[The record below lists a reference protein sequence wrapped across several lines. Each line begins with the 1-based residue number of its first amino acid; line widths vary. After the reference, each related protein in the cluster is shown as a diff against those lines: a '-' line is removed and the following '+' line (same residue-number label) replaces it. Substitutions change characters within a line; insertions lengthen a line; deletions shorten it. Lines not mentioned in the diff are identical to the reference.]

1 MKQVRVFVA
10 NSSDVNI
17 DIRDANVQ
25 SILKTGNR
33 VAFFYEDRIFYA
45 THANQTE
52 WYSFTSEER
61 GTGHAVPTDQ
71 NVLNANLITSNKGDQ
86 VEPFTISKVAKS
98 STDGDRWIEFVIAD
112 NAFKH
117 EKLTED
123 SHVDTNLAYAYVHN
137 ADAGETVS
145 DMYTDTNADKE
156 DFQNVL
162 AMIFRQP
169 LTSVNH
175 NTDGISKTLTSNDL
189 VRRYEE
195 NNLVNY
201 AIHTDRMVLAEG
213 ETTVAFE
220 NIPAGQYKFPI
231 AKIVH
236 ATASNIAAVQQIVVS
251 AFKSSSVYY
260 IAKAFVT
267 PAGMNIIN
275 EVREGCVDR
284 DVSISV
290 ETGNGISTIYMNI
303 TFSSTYTENV
313 WTCNAN
319 VKGLEHTRFPRL
331 LANKFHGAVGTS
343 YDCFNNP
350 VILNEYTAANADKY
364 QERYDSKLM
373 YSVGYPYAIRI
384 NIKPNRSYTA
394 YTPDFTKTAEK
405 TYSLSIDGVEYS
417 RYMSVS
423 ADTKSLIYDA
433 AYEKPSGLLLFSF
446 TDVYDKREYKANYK
460 IEDLLDPNSV
470 VYEVKNVEGRMFNVL
485 DIDVTVSRGRA
496 NLSSVDGIS
505 FVAYAVL
512 PSVLKEFQKFNA
524 TGFDL
529 DSSLVSPASSTG
541 TATKERT
548 YNNNASSF
556 LGSAIQGSDNSRW
569 ATFDK
574 NAINTYCSGDN
585 RSGGINGDSVF
596 SICSM
601 PYITIPREFKQQY
614 TEATALVTNKLSIDN
629 GFTLESVNET
639 IKNVTGNR
647 VSITTSEYDSL
658 DKTSAKTL
666 TDALGPVVAKKML
679 DQWNGEIVTGELY
692 YFNTDHPY
700 FSAGNEARTKQDT
713 WTFTGFQSDIPNLII
728 NKGREIYNIIFTIY
742 RNAKR
747 DEAMDISIDDITTAN
762 ISLTTGGINTSLKCP
777 VSLTRHFKGKDY
789 TYRLVT
795 QRDVSARVLI
805 EHASA
810 FNGVSADNND
820 TLKNNKQGI
829 FSFLYKIEPDEGK
842 TVSDYPTDDF
852 LLGEDDYPSSK
863 YDPKRQSCGYWLMC
877 NPLLHTT
884 NGTPTD
890 FASGYQEY
898 HADTHIIKKNNTY
911 YYAAPYFIDSC
922 NASSY
927 ESLPD
932 AFKKSAKEI
941 GMPLFSIVF
950 FDVKAINP
958 LSMNLRMFIQKTI
971 KNYVESYLL
980 DHPEATISNVPG
992 ISADNESITLNCKTA
1007 ETSVLTTLQHM
1018 MTRMNNNCI
1027 IKCVYTDTDT
1037 VTNIQNFW
1045 PIGIANSGRY
1055 VKYGVYNYNISSE
1068 VDDWEFE
1075 FITD

>member
-52 WYSFTSEER
+52 WYSFTSKER
-61 GTGHAVPTDQ
+61 SNGYTVPTDQ

-86 VEPFTISKVAKS
+86 VEPFTISKVVKS
-98 STDGDRWIEFVIAD
+98 SADGDRWIEFVIAD

-145 DMYTDTNADKE
+145 DMYIDTNADKE

-201 AIHTDRMVLAEG
+201 AIHTDRMVLVEG
-213 ETTVAFE
+213 KTTVAFE

-236 ATASNIAAVQQIVVS
+236 ATASNIAAVQQIVAS
-251 AFKSSSVYY
+251 AFKSNSVYY

-290 ETGNGISTIYMNI
+290 ENGNGISTIYMNI
-303 TFSSTYTENV
+303 TFGSTYTENV

-364 QERYDSKLM
+364 QERYGSKLM

-384 NIKPNRSYTA
+384 NIKPNPSYTA
-394 YTPDFTKTAEK
+394 YTPDFIKTAEK
-405 TYSLSIDGVEYS
+405 MYSLSIDGVEYS
-417 RYMSVS
+417 GYMSVS
-423 ADTKSLIYDA
+423 ADTKSLIYNA

-460 IEDLLDPNSV
+460 LEDLLDTKGA
-470 VYEVKNVEGRMFNVL
+470 VYEVKNVEGKMFNVL

-512 PSVLKEFQKFNA
+512 PSVSKEFQEFNA

-529 DSSLVSPASSTG
+529 DSSLVSPADSAV

-556 LGSAIQGSDNSRW
+556 LGSAIQGSGNSRW
-569 ATFDK
+569 AKFDK

-585 RSGGINGDSVF
+585 RSGGDSGSSDAF
-596 SICSM
+596 SICSI
-601 PYITIPREFKQQY
+601 PYITIPQEFKQQY
-614 TEATALVTNKLSIDN
+614 TAAKRLVTDKLIIDN
-629 GFTLESVNET
+629 EFTLKSVNKT
-639 IKNVTGNR
+639 IKEVTGNR
-647 VSITTSEYDSL
+647 VSITDSEYESL
-658 DKTSAKTL
+658 NKTSAETL
-666 TDALGPVVAKKML
+666 KDELGPFVAKKML

-692 YFNTDHPY
+692 YFNTGHPY
-700 FSAGNEARTKQDT
+700 FSAGNEARTKQGA
-713 WTFTGFQSDIPNLII
+713 WTFTGYQYDIPRLII
-728 NKGREIYNIIFTIY
+728 EGGREIYNIIFTVY

-747 DEAMDISIDDITTAN
+747 DEAMDISIDDITTKN
-762 ISLTTGGINTSLKCP
+762 ITLTTGDINTSLKCP
-777 VSLTRHFKGKDY
+777 VSLTRHFEGKDY

-820 TLKNNKQGI
+820 TLKDNKQGI

-842 TVSDYPTDDF
+842 TIDDYPTDDF
-852 LLGEDDYPSSK
+852 LLGEADYPLSK
-863 YDPKRQSCGYWLMC
+863 YDPKRQSRGYWLMC

-884 NGTPTD
+884 DGTPTD
-890 FASGYQEY
+890 FASGFQEY
-898 HADTHIIKKNNTY
+898 HADTHIIKKNGTY

-922 NASSY
+922 DASSY
-927 ESLPD
+927 ESLPG
-932 AFKKSAKEI
+932 AFKESAKEI

-971 KNYVESYLL
+971 KNYVDSYLL
-980 DHPEATISNVPG
+980 DHHEASSISNVPG
-992 ISADNESITLNCKTA
+992 ITVSSGFITLDCKTA

-1018 MTRMNNNCI
+1018 MTKMKNTCK
-1027 IKCVYTDTDT
+1027 IKCAYNDK
-1037 VTNIQNFW
+1037 VTHKQDFW
-1045 PIGIANSGRY
+1045 PISISNSGTY
-1055 VKYGVYNYNISSE
+1055 VKYGVYNYNSSPE

>member
-52 WYSFTSEER
+52 WYSFTSKER
-61 GTGHAVPTDQ
+61 GTGYAAPTDQ

-162 AMIFRQP
+162 AMIFRQS

-201 AIHTDRMVLAEG
+201 AIHTDRMVLVEG
-213 ETTVAFE
+213 KTTVAFE

-236 ATASNIAAVQQIVVS
+236 ATASNIAAVQQIVAS
-251 AFKSSSVYY
+251 AFKSNSVYY

-290 ETGNGISTIYMNI
+290 ENGNGISTIYMNI
-303 TFSSTYTENV
+303 TFGSTYTENV

-319 VKGLEHTRFPRL
+319 VRGLEHTRFPRL

-364 QERYDSKLM
+364 QERYGSKLM
-373 YSVGYPYAIRI
+373 YSAGCPYAIRI
-384 NIKPNRSYTA
+384 NIKPTPSYTA
-394 YTPDFTKTAEK
+394 YTPDFTKTTEK

-446 TDVYDKREYKANYK
+446 TDIYDKREYKANYK
-460 IEDLLDPNSV
+460 LEDLLDPSV
-470 VYEVKNVEGRMFNVL
+470 VYEVKNVEGKMFNVL

-512 PSVLKEFQKFNA
+512 PSVKNVFQKFNA

-529 DSSLVSPASSTG
+529 DSVLVSPTDGTG
-541 TATKERT
+541 TAATTRT
-548 YNNNASSF
+548 YSENASSF
-556 LGSAIQGSDNSRW
+556 LGSAVMGSNNSSW
-569 ATFDK
+569 ARFDK
-574 NAINTYCSGDN
+574 DAINTYCSGDN
-585 RSGGINGDSVF
+585 RSGGSNGDAVF
-596 SICSM
+596 AICSI
-601 PYITIPREFKQQY
+601 PYITIPQEFKQQY
-614 TEATALVTNKLSIDN
+614 TGAASSITNNLSISN
-629 GFTLESVNET
+629 EFTFDSVNEAIKT
-639 IKNVTGNR
+639 ITGNR
-647 VSITTSEYDSL
+647 VSITTSEYESL
-658 DKTSAKTL
+658 DKTSAETL
-666 TDALGPVVAKKML
+666 KNALGPVVAKKML
-679 DQWNGEIVTGELY
+679 DQWNCEIVTGELY
-692 YFNTDHPY
+692 YFNTGHPY
-700 FSAGNEARTKQDT
+700 FSTDDGARTKQDT
-713 WTFTGFQSDIPNLII
+713 WTFTGFRSDIPQKII
-728 NKGREIYNIIFTIY
+728 NNGREIYNIIFTVY

-747 DEAMDISIDDITTAN
+747 DEAMGISIGDITTAN

-777 VSLTRHFKGKDY
+777 VSLTRHFEGKEY

-810 FNGVSADNND
+810 FNGVSVDDNS
-820 TLKNNKQGI
+820 LKYNKQGI

-842 TVSDYPTDDF
+842 TISDYPAGDF
-852 LLGEDDYPSSK
+852 LLGEDDYPLSK

-884 NGTPTD
+884 DGTPTD
-890 FASGYQEY
+890 FASGFQEY
-898 HADTHIIKKNNTY
+898 HADTHIIKKNDTY
-911 YYAAPYFIDSC
+911 YYATPYFIDSYET
-922 NASSY
+922 SSY

-932 AFKKSAKEI
+932 TFKESAKEI

-971 KNYVESYLL
+971 KNYVESYLS
-980 DHPEATISNVPG
+980 DHPEAKISNVPG
-992 ISADNESITLNCKTA
+992 IEVSNGSIILKCDTA
-1007 ETSVLTTLQHM
+1007 ARSVLTTLQRM
-1018 MTRMNNNCI
+1018 MTRMSTSCKI
-1027 IKCVYTDTDT
+1027 RCAYSDKDED
-1037 VTNIQNFW
+1037 TNIQNFW
-1045 PIGIANSGRY
+1045 PISIIDSGTY
-1055 VKYGVYNYNISSE
+1055 VKYGVYNYNSSPE

>member
-17 DIRDANVQ
+17 DIKDANVQ

-52 WYSFTSEER
+52 WYSFISEER
-61 GTGHAVPTDQ
+61 GTRQAAPTEQ

-86 VEPFTISKVAKS
+86 VEPFTISKAVKS
-98 STDGDRWIEFVIAD
+98 SVDGDRWIEFVIAD

-123 SHVDTNLAYAYVHN
+123 SHVDTNLVYAYVHN
-137 ADAGETVS
+137 ADAGETLS
-145 DMYTDTNADKE
+145 DMYIDTNADKE

-162 AMIFRQP
+162 AMIFRQS

-201 AIHTDRMVLAEG
+201 AIHTDRMVLVEG
-213 ETTVAFE
+213 ETTVVFE

-236 ATASNIAAVQQIVVS
+236 TTASNIAAVQQIVAS

-275 EVREGCVDR
+275 EVREGCTDR

-303 TFSSTYTENV
+303 TFGSTYTENI

-319 VKGLEHTRFPRL
+319 VKGLEHARFPRL
-331 LANKFHGAVGTS
+331 LANKFHGVVGTS

-364 QERYDSKLM
+364 QERYGSKLM
-373 YSVGYPYAIRI
+373 YSAGCPYAIRI
-384 NIKPNRSYTA
+384 NIKPNPSYTA

-405 TYSLSIDGVEYS
+405 AYSLSIDGVEYS
-417 RYMSVS
+417 GYMSVS
-423 ADTKSLIYDA
+423 TDTKSLIYNA

-460 IEDLLDPNSV
+460 LEDLLDPKGA
-470 VYEVKNVEGRMFNVL
+470 VYEVKNVEGKMFNVL

-496 NLSSVDGIS
+496 NLNSIDGIS

-512 PSVLKEFQKFNA
+512 PSVMEEFKKFNA

-529 DSSLVSPASSTG
+529 DSNLVSPTDRTG
-541 TATKERT
+541 TSTKIRT
-548 YNNNASSF
+548 FNHNASSF
-556 LGSAIQGSDNSRW
+556 LGSALNGFDNNSW
-569 ATFDK
+569 VNFVK

-585 RSGGINGDSVF
+585 RSGDMF
-596 SICSM
+596 AICSM
-601 PYITIPREFKQQY
+601 PYITIPQEFKQQC
-614 TEATALVTNKLSIDN
+614 TRAAALVTNKLSIGD
-629 GFTLESVNET
+629 GFSFDSVNEA

-647 VSITTSEYDSL
+647 ASITIDEYESL
-658 DKTSAKTL
+658 NKTDANTL
-666 TDALGPVVAKKML
+666 KEALGPVVAKKML
-679 DQWNGEIVTGELY
+679 DQWNCEIVTGELY
-692 YFNTDHPY
+692 YFNTSHPY
-700 FSAGNEARTKQDT
+700 FSADNGARTKQDT
-713 WTFTGFQSDIPNLII
+713 WTFTGYRDDIPQLII
-728 NKGREIYNIIFTIY
+728 NEGREIYNIIFTIY

-747 DEAMDISIDDITTAN
+747 DDDMDISKDDITTGT
-762 ISLTTGGINTSLKCP
+762 ISLTIGGVTVTPKCP
-777 VSLTRHFKGKDY
+777 VSLTRHFEGKDY
-789 TYRLVT
+789 TYKLVT

-810 FNGVSADNND
+810 FNGVSADNDD
-820 TLKNNKQGI
+820 TLKNNKQGL

-842 TVSDYPTDDF
+842 TIGDYPAGDF
-852 LLGEDDYPSSK
+852 LLGEDDYPLSK

-877 NPLLHTT
+877 NPVLHTT
-884 NGTPTD
+884 NGEPHD
-890 FASGYQEY
+890 FKLGFQEY
-898 HADTHIIKKNNTY
+898 HADTHIIKKNNNY
-911 YYAAPYFIDSC
+911 YYATPYFIDSC
-922 NASSY
+922 SASSY

-932 AFKKSAKEI
+932 IFKESAKEM

-971 KNYVESYLL
+971 KNYVDSYLS
-980 DHPEATISNVPG
+980 DHPEARISNVPG
-992 ISADNESITLNCKTA
+992 ISVSDGFITLSCGAANT
-1007 ETSVLTTLQHM
+1007 VLTTLQRILTHAS
-1018 MTRMNNNCI
+1018 NNCI
-1027 IKCVYTDTDT
+1027 IRCAYKDN
-1037 VTNIQNFW
+1037 VTNKQDFW
-1045 PIGIANSGRY
+1045 PIGIDNSGTY
-1055 VKYGVYNYNISSE
+1055 VKYGVYNYNSSPE

>member
-52 WYSFTSEER
+52 WYSFTSGER
-61 GTGHAVPTDQ
+61 GTGRAAPTDQ
-71 NVLNANLITSNKGDQ
+71 KILNANLITSNKGDQ
-86 VEPFTISKVAKS
+86 VEPFTISKAVKS

-201 AIHTDRMVLAEG
+201 AIHTDRMVLVEG
-213 ETTVAFE
+213 KTTVAFE

-236 ATASNIAAVQQIVVS
+236 ATASNIAAVQQIVAS
-251 AFKSSSVYY
+251 AFKSNRVYY
-260 IAKAFVT
+260 IARAFVT

-303 TFSSTYTENV
+303 TFGSTYTENV

-319 VKGLEHTRFPRL
+319 VRGLEHTRFPRL

-384 NIKPNRSYTA
+384 NIKPSPSYTA

-460 IEDLLDPNSV
+460 LEDLLDPKGA
-470 VYEVKNVEGRMFNVL
+470 VYEVKNVEGKMFNVL
-485 DIDVTVSRGRA
+485 DIDVTVSRGHA

-512 PSVLKEFQKFNA
+512 PSVSKVFQKFNA

-529 DSSLVSPASSTG
+529 DSSLVSPTNSAG
-541 TATKERT
+541 TTTTTRT
-548 YNNNASSF
+548 YSDNVSSF
-556 LGSAIQGSDNSRW
+556 LGSAIQGYGNSRW
-569 ATFDK
+569 AIFDK

-585 RSGGINGDSVF
+585 RSGGGSSGSSDVF

-614 TEATALVTNKLSIDN
+614 TEATALVTNNLSIDS

-647 VSITTSEYDSL
+647 VSITASEYESL

-666 TDALGPVVAKKML
+666 KDALGPVVAKKML

-692 YFNTDHPY
+692 YFNTGHPY
-700 FSAGNEARTKQDT
+700 FSADNEARTKQDT
-713 WTFTGFQSDIPNLII
+713 WTFTGYRYDIPYLII
-728 NKGREIYNIIFTIY
+728 NDGREIYNIIFTVY

-747 DEAMDISIDDITTAN
+747 DEAMDISIGDITIAN
-762 ISLTTGGINTSLKCP
+762 ISLTTGGMNTSLKCP
-777 VSLTRHFKGKDY
+777 VSLTRHFEGKDY

-810 FNGVSADNND
+810 FNGVSTDNN

-842 TVSDYPTDDF
+842 TISDYPAGDF
-852 LLGEDDYPSSK
+852 LLGEDDYPLSK

-884 NGTPTD
+884 DGTPTD
-890 FASGYQEY
+890 FASGFQEY
-898 HADTHIIKKNNTY
+898 HADTHIIKKNDTY

-922 NASSY
+922 DASSY

-932 AFKKSAKEI
+932 TFKESAKEI

-992 ISADNESITLNCKTA
+992 IVVNSEFITLNCKTA

-1018 MTRMNNNCI
+1018 MTKMNNDCT
-1027 IKCVYTDTDT
+1027 IKCAYNDT
-1037 VTNIQNFW
+1037 VTNKQDFW
-1045 PIGIANSGRY
+1045 PISITGSGMH
-1055 VKYGVYNYNISSE
+1055 VKYGVYNYNSSPE

>member
-52 WYSFTSEER
+52 WYSFISEGS
-61 GTGHAVPTDQ
+61 GTGQAAPTDQ

-86 VEPFTISKVAKS
+86 VEPFTISKAVKS
-98 STDGDRWIEFVIAD
+98 SADGDQWIEFVIAD

-137 ADAGETVS
+137 ADAGETLS
-145 DMYTDTNADKE
+145 DMYIDTNADKE

-175 NTDGISKTLTSNDL
+175 NTDGINKTLTSNDL

-201 AIHTDRMVLAEG
+201 AIHTDRMVLVEG
-213 ETTVAFE
+213 KTTVAFE

-236 ATASNIAAVQQIVVS
+236 ATASNIAAVQQIVTS
-251 AFKSSSVYY
+251 AFKSNSVYY

-275 EVREGCVDR
+275 EVRRGCEDR

-331 LANKFHGAVGTS
+331 LANKFHGVVGTS

-364 QERYDSKLM
+364 QERYGSKLM

-384 NIKPNRSYTA
+384 NIKPSPSYTA

-417 RYMSVS
+417 RYTSVS

-460 IEDLLDPNSV
+460 LEDLLDPSA
-470 VYEVKNVEGRMFNVL
+470 VYEVKNVEGKMFNVL

-512 PSVLKEFQKFNA
+512 PSVLKSFQMFNA

-529 DSSLVSPASSTG
+529 DSNLVSPTDSTG
-541 TATKERT
+541 TATTTRT
-548 YNNNASSF
+548 YPNNASSF
-556 LGSAIQGSDNSRW
+556 LGSAIQGSGNSRW
-569 ATFDK
+569 AKFDK

-585 RSGGINGDSVF
+585 RSGGGSSGSSDVF
-596 SICSM
+596 SICSI

-614 TEATALVTNKLSIDN
+614 TEAKNLVTNKLSIGN
-629 GFTLESVNET
+629 RFTLDSVNEA

-647 VSITTSEYDSL
+647 VSITDSEYESL

-666 TDALGPVVAKKML
+666 EDALGPVVAKKML
-679 DQWNGEIVTGELY
+679 DQWNGEIVTSELY
-692 YFNTDHPY
+692 YFNTSHPY
-700 FSAGNEARTKQDT
+700 FSAGNEARTKQDV
-713 WTFTGFQSDIPNLII
+713 WTFTGFQYDIPRLII
-728 NKGREIYNIIFTIY
+728 EDGREIYNIIFTVY

-747 DEAMDISIDDITTAN
+747 DEAMDISIGDITTDN

-777 VSLTRHFKGKDY
+777 VSLTRHFEGKDY

-810 FNGVSADNND
+810 FNGVSTDNN

-829 FSFLYKIEPDEGK
+829 FSFLYKIGPEEGK
-842 TVSDYPTDDF
+842 TVSDYPAGDF
-852 LLGEDDYPSSK
+852 LLGEDDYPLSK
-863 YDPKRQSCGYWLMC
+863 FDPKRQSCGYWLMC

-884 NGTPTD
+884 DGTPTD
-890 FASGYQEY
+890 FASGFQEY
-898 HADTHIIKKNNTY
+898 HADTHIIKKNDTY

-932 AFKKSAKEI
+932 TFKESAKEI

-971 KNYVESYLL
+971 KNYVESYLS
-980 DHPEATISNVPG
+980 DHPGAISNVPG
-992 ISADNESITLNCKTA
+992 IGVSNGSITLNCRTA
-1007 ETSVLTTLQHM
+1007 EPSVLTTLQRM
-1018 MTRMNNNCI
+1018 MTKMNTTCV
-1027 IKCVYTDTDT
+1027 IKCAYNDTDK
-1037 VTNIQNFW
+1037 QDFW
-1045 PIGIANSGRY
+1045 PIGITNSGGH
-1055 VKYGVYNYNISSE
+1055 VKYGVYNYNSSPE

>member
-61 GTGHAVPTDQ
+61 GTGRATPTDQ

-86 VEPFTISKVAKS
+86 VEPFTISKVVKS
-98 STDGDRWIEFVIAD
+98 STDGDQWIEFVIAD

-137 ADAGETVS
+137 ADAGETAS
-145 DMYTDTNADKE
+145 DMYTDTNIDKE

-175 NTDGISKTLTSNDL
+175 NIDGISKTLTSNDL

-201 AIHTDRMVLAEG
+201 AIHTDRMVLVEG
-213 ETTVAFE
+213 KTTVAFE
-220 NIPAGQYKFPI
+220 NIPAGQYKLPI

-236 ATASNIAAVQQIVVS
+236 ATASNIAAVQQIVAS
-251 AFKSSSVYY
+251 AFKSNSVYY

-275 EVREGCVDR
+275 EVREGCEDR

-303 TFSSTYTENV
+303 TFGSTYTENV

-319 VKGLEHTRFPRL
+319 VKGLEHTRFPKL
-331 LANKFHGAVGTS
+331 LANKFHGVVGTS

-384 NIKPNRSYTA
+384 NIKPNSSYTA

-446 TDVYDKREYKANYK
+446 TDVYDKREYKVNYK
-460 IEDLLDPNSV
+460 IDDLLDPKGA
-470 VYEVKNVEGRMFNVL
+470 VYEVKDVEGRMFNVL

-496 NLSSVDGIS
+496 NLGSVDGIS

-529 DSSLVSPASSTG
+529 DSNLVSPTNSTG
-541 TATKERT
+541 TATTTRT
-548 YNNNASSF
+548 YNKNASSF

-569 ATFDK
+569 AIFDK

-585 RSGGINGDSVF
+585 RSGGGSSGSSDVF

-601 PYITIPREFKQQY
+601 PYITIPREFAQQY
-614 TEATALVTNKLSIDN
+614 TRAAATLTNKLSISN

-639 IKNVTGNR
+639 IKKVTGNR
-647 VSITTSEYDSL
+647 VSITDDEFESL
-658 DKTSAKTL
+658 DKTSAKNL
-666 TDALGPVVAKKML
+666 KKALGPVVAKKML

-692 YFNTDHPY
+692 YFNTGHPY

-713 WTFTGFQSDIPNLII
+713 WTFTGYQHDIPRLII
-728 NKGREIYNIIFTIY
+728 NDGREIYNIIFTVY

-747 DEAMDISIDDITTAN
+747 DETMNISIVDITTAN
-762 ISLTTGGINTSLKCP
+762 ISLTTGGIGTSLKCP

-789 TYRLVT
+789 IYRLVT

-810 FNGVSADNND
+810 FNGISTDNN

-842 TVSDYPTDDF
+842 TIKDYPEDDF
-852 LLGEDDYPSSK
+852 LLGEDDYPLSK

-884 NGTPTD
+884 DGTPTN
-890 FASGYQEY
+890 FASGFQEY
-898 HADTHIIKKNNTY
+898 YADTHIIKKNDTY

-932 AFKKSAKEI
+932 TFKESAKEI

-971 KNYVESYLL
+971 KSYVESYLS
-980 DHPEATISNVPG
+980 DHPGTTISNVPG
-992 ISADNESITLNCKTA
+992 IAVGIESITLNCETA
-1007 ETSVLTTLQHM
+1007 ETPVLTTLRHM
-1018 MTRMNNNCI
+1018 MTNMNDDCI
-1027 IKCVYTDTDT
+1027 IKCAYNNN
-1037 VTNIQNFW
+1037 VTNEQNFW
-1045 PIGIANSGRY
+1045 PIGIINSGSH
-1055 VKYGVYNYNISSE
+1055 VKYGVYNYNSSPE

>member
-52 WYSFTSEER
+52 WYSFISEGS
-61 GTGHAVPTDQ
+61 GTGQAAPTDQ

-86 VEPFTISKVAKS
+86 VEPFTISKAVKS
-98 STDGDRWIEFVIAD
+98 SADGDQWIEFVIAD

-137 ADAGETVS
+137 ADAGETLS
-145 DMYTDTNADKE
+145 DMYIDTNADKE

-175 NTDGISKTLTSNDL
+175 NTDGINKTLTSNDL

-201 AIHTDRMVLAEG
+201 AIHTDRMVLVEG
-213 ETTVAFE
+213 KTTVAFE

-236 ATASNIAAVQQIVVS
+236 ATASNIAAVQQIVTS
-251 AFKSSSVYY
+251 AFKSNSVYY

-275 EVREGCVDR
+275 EVRRGCEDR

-331 LANKFHGAVGTS
+331 LANKFHGVVGTS

-364 QERYDSKLM
+364 QERYGSKLM

-384 NIKPNRSYTA
+384 NIKPNPSYTA

-417 RYMSVS
+417 RYTSVS

-460 IEDLLDPNSV
+460 LEDLLDPST
-470 VYEVKNVEGRMFNVL
+470 VYEVKNVEGKMFNVL

-512 PSVLKEFQKFNA
+512 PSVLKSFQMFNA

-529 DSSLVSPASSTG
+529 DSNLVSPTDSTG
-541 TATKERT
+541 TATTTRT
-548 YNNNASSF
+548 YPNNASSF
-556 LGSAIQGSDNSRW
+556 LGSAIQGSGNSRW
-569 ATFDK
+569 AKFDK

-585 RSGGINGDSVF
+585 RSGGGSSGSSDVF
-596 SICSM
+596 SICSI

-614 TEATALVTNKLSIDN
+614 TEAKNLVTNKLSIGN
-629 GFTLESVNET
+629 RFTLDSVNEA

-647 VSITTSEYDSL
+647 VSITDSEYESL

-666 TDALGPVVAKKML
+666 KDALGPVVAKKML
-679 DQWNGEIVTGELY
+679 DQWNGEIVTSELY
-692 YFNTDHPY
+692 YFNTSHPY
-700 FSAGNEARTKQDT
+700 FSAGNEARTKQDA
-713 WTFTGFQSDIPNLII
+713 WTFTGFQYDIPRLII
-728 NKGREIYNIIFTIY
+728 EDGREIYNIIFTVY

-747 DEAMDISIDDITTAN
+747 DEAMDISIGDITTDN

-777 VSLTRHFKGKDY
+777 VSLTRHFEGKDY
-789 TYRLVT
+789 IYKLVT

-810 FNGVSADNND
+810 FNGVSTDNN

-829 FSFLYKIEPDEGK
+829 FSFLYKIGPEEGK
-842 TVSDYPTDDF
+842 TVSDYPAGDF
-852 LLGEDDYPSSK
+852 LLGEDDYPLSK
-863 YDPKRQSCGYWLMC
+863 FDPKRQSCGYWLMC

-884 NGTPTD
+884 DGTPTD
-890 FASGYQEY
+890 FASGFQEY
-898 HADTHIIKKNNTY
+898 HADTHIIKKNDTY

-932 AFKKSAKEI
+932 TFKESAKEI

-971 KNYVESYLL
+971 KNYVESYLSE
-980 DHPEATISNVPG
+980 HPGATISNVPG
-992 ISADNESITLNCKTA
+992 IGVSNGSITLNCRTA
-1007 ETSVLTTLQHM
+1007 EPSVLTTLQRM
-1018 MTRMNNNCI
+1018 MTKMNTACV
-1027 IKCVYTDTDT
+1027 IKCAYNDKVTDKQD
-1037 VTNIQNFW
+1037 FW
-1045 PIGIANSGRY
+1045 PIGITNSGGH
-1055 VKYGVYNYNISSE
+1055 VKYGVYNYNSSPE

>member
-17 DIRDANVQ
+17 DIKDANVQ

-52 WYSFTSEER
+52 WYSFISEGS
-61 GTGHAVPTDQ
+61 GTGQAAPTDQ
-71 NVLNANLITSNKGDQ
+71 KILNANLITSNKGDQ
-86 VEPFTISKVAKS
+86 VEPFTISKVVKS
-98 STDGDRWIEFVIAD
+98 STDGDQWIEFVIAD

-189 VRRYEE
+189 VRLYEE

-201 AIHTDRMVLAEG
+201 AIHTDRMVLVEG

-236 ATASNIAAVQQIVVS
+236 ATASNIAAVQQIVAS
-251 AFKSSSVYY
+251 AFKSNSVYY

-290 ETGNGISTIYMNI
+290 ENGNGISTIYMNI
-303 TFSSTYTENV
+303 TFGSTYTENV

-331 LANKFHGAVGTS
+331 LANKFHGVVGTS

-364 QERYDSKLM
+364 QERYGSKLM

-384 NIKPNRSYTA
+384 NIKPNPSYTA

-405 TYSLSIDGVEYS
+405 TYSLSIDGAEYS

-423 ADTKSLIYDA
+423 VDTKSLIYDA

-460 IEDLLDPNSV
+460 LEDLLDPNGA
-470 VYEVKNVEGRMFNVL
+470 VYKVKNVEGKMFNVL

-512 PSVLKEFQKFNA
+512 PSVSKEFQKFNA

-529 DSSLVSPASSTG
+529 DSSLVSPTDSTG
-541 TATKERT
+541 TTTKERT

-556 LGSAIQGSDNSRW
+556 LGSAIQGSGNSRW
-569 ATFDK
+569 AIFDK

-585 RSGGINGDSVF
+585 RSGGSSGSSDVF
-596 SICSM
+596 SICSI
-601 PYITIPREFKQQY
+601 PYITIPQEFKQQY
-614 TEATALVTNKLSIDN
+614 TEAAASVTNKLSIDN
-629 GFTLESVNET
+629 GFTFESVNEA

-647 VSITTSEYDSL
+647 VSITDSEYESL
-658 DKTSAKTL
+658 DKTSAETL
-666 TDALGPVVAKKML
+666 KDALGPVVAKKML
-679 DQWNGEIVTGELY
+679 DQWNGEIVTSELY
-692 YFNTDHPY
+692 YFNTGHPY
-700 FSAGNEARTKQDT
+700 FSAGNEARTKQDA
-713 WTFTGFQSDIPNLII
+713 WTFTGFRYDIPQLII
-728 NKGREIYNIIFTIY
+728 DGGREIYNIIFTVY

-747 DEAMDISIDDITTAN
+747 DEAMDISKDDITTAN

-777 VSLTRHFKGKDY
+777 VSLTRHFEGKDY

-810 FNGVSADNND
+810 FNGVSTDNN

-829 FSFLYKIEPDEGK
+829 FSFLYKIEPGEGK
-842 TVSDYPTDDF
+842 TIRDYPAGDF
-852 LLGEDDYPSSK
+852 LLGEDDYLLSK

-884 NGTPTD
+884 DGTPTD
-890 FASGYQEY
+890 FASGFQEY
-898 HADTHIIKKNNTY
+898 HADTHIIKKNDTY
-911 YYAAPYFIDSC
+911 YYATPYFIDSC

-932 AFKKSAKEI
+932 TFKESAKEI

-971 KNYVESYLL
+971 KSYVESYLS

-992 ISADNESITLNCKTA
+992 ISVSNGAITLSCNTA
-1007 ETSVLTTLQHM
+1007 VSSVLATLQHM
-1018 MTRMNNNCI
+1018 MTRMNTSCKIRCAYNDNN
-1027 IKCVYTDTDT
+1027 

-1045 PIGIANSGRY
+1045 PISITNSGSY
-1055 VKYGVYNYNISSE
+1055 VKYGVYNYNSSPE

>member
-17 DIRDANVQ
+17 DIKDANVQ

-52 WYSFTSEER
+52 WYSFISEER
-61 GTGHAVPTDQ
+61 GTGRAVPTDQ
-71 NVLNANLITSNKGDQ
+71 KILNANLITSNKGDQ
-86 VEPFTISKVAKS
+86 VEPFTISKVVKS
-98 STDGDRWIEFVIAD
+98 STDGDQWIEFVIAD

-137 ADAGETVS
+137 TDAGETVS
-145 DMYTDTNADKE
+145 DMYIDTNADKE

-175 NTDGISKTLTSNDL
+175 NTDGINKTLTSNDL

-201 AIHTDRMVLAEG
+201 AIHTDRMVLVEG

-236 ATASNIAAVQQIVVS
+236 ATASNIAAVQQIVAS
-251 AFKSSSVYY
+251 AFKSNSVYY

-275 EVREGCVDR
+275 EVREGCEDR

-303 TFSSTYTENV
+303 TFGSTYTENV

-331 LANKFHGAVGTS
+331 LANKFHGVVGTS
-343 YDCFNNP
+343 YDCFNNS

-373 YSVGYPYAIRI
+373 YSAGCPYAIRI
-384 NIKPNRSYTA
+384 NIKPNPSYTA
-394 YTPDFTKTAEK
+394 YTPDFTKTSEK

-417 RYMSVS
+417 KYMSVS

-460 IEDLLDPNSV
+460 LEDLLDPKGA
-470 VYEVKNVEGRMFNVL
+470 VYEVKNVEGKMFNVL
-485 DIDVTVSRGRA
+485 DIDVTVTRGRA

-512 PSVLKEFQKFNA
+512 PSVLKPFQRFNA

-529 DSSLVSPASSTG
+529 DSNLVSPTDSAG
-541 TATKERT
+541 TATTIRT
-548 YNNNASSF
+548 YSQNASSF
-556 LGSAIQGSDNSRW
+556 LGSAIIGFNNSRW

-585 RSGGINGDSVF
+585 RSGISNNVF
-596 SICSM
+596 AICSI
-601 PYITIPREFKQQY
+601 PYITIPQEFKQQY
-614 TEATALVTNKLSIDN
+614 TEAAASVTNKLSIDD
-629 GFTLESVNET
+629 GFTFESVDEAIKT
-639 IKNVTGNR
+639 ITGNR
-647 VSITTSEYDSL
+647 ASITTSEYESL
-658 DKTSAKTL
+658 DKTSAGTL
-666 TDALGPVVAKKML
+666 KKALGPVVAKKML
-679 DQWNGEIVTGELY
+679 EQWNCEIVTGELY
-692 YFNTDHPY
+692 YFNTGHPY
-700 FSAGNEARTKQDT
+700 FGVGNEARTKHDT
-713 WTFTGFQSDIPNLII
+713 WIFTGYRDDIPKMII
-728 NKGREIYNIIFTIY
+728 NDGREIYNIIFTVY

-747 DEAMDISIDDITTAN
+747 DEAMDISIGDITTAN
-762 ISLTTGGINTSLKCP
+762 TSLTTGGINTSLKCP
-777 VSLTRHFKGKDY
+777 VSLTRHFEGKEY

-810 FNGVSADNND
+810 FNGVSVDDNS
-820 TLKNNKQGI
+820 LKNNKQGI
-829 FSFLYKIEPDEGK
+829 FSFLYKIEPEEGK
-842 TVSDYPTDDF
+842 TASDYPVGDF

-877 NPLLHTT
+877 NPLLHTID
-884 NGTPTD
+884 GTPTD
-890 FASGYQEY
+890 FAYGFQEY
-898 HADTHIIKKNNTY
+898 HADTHIIKKNDTY
-911 YYAAPYFIDSC
+911 YYAAPYFIDNC

-932 AFKKSAKEI
+932 TFKESAKEM

-971 KNYVESYLL
+971 KNYVESYLS
-980 DHPEATISNVPG
+980 DHSDATISNVPG
-992 ISADNESITLNCKTA
+992 ISVGDGIITLSCNTA
-1007 ETSVLTTLQHM
+1007 ERSVLTALQRI
-1018 MTRMNNNCI
+1018 MTQMNTNCR
-1027 IKCVYTDTDT
+1027 IKCAYNDT
-1037 VTNIQNFW
+1037 VTNKQDFW
-1045 PIGIANSGRY
+1045 PVSIDDSGNH
-1055 VKYGVYNYNISSE
+1055 VKYGVYNYNSSPE

>member
-17 DIRDANVQ
+17 DIKDANVQ

-52 WYSFTSEER
+52 WYSFTSEEK

-71 NVLNANLITSNKGDQ
+71 KILNANLITSNKGDQ
-86 VEPFTISKVAKS
+86 VEPFTISKAVKS
-98 STDGDRWIEFVIAD
+98 STDGDQWIEFVIAD

-201 AIHTDRMVLAEG
+201 AIHTDRMVLVEG
-213 ETTVAFE
+213 KTTVAFE

-236 ATASNIAAVQQIVVS
+236 ATASNIAAVQQIVAS

-260 IAKAFVT
+260 IARAFVT

-284 DVSISV
+284 DISISV

-303 TFSSTYTENV
+303 TFGSTYTENV

-319 VKGLEHTRFPRL
+319 VRGLEHTRFPRL
-331 LANKFHGAVGTS
+331 LANKFHGVVGTS

-364 QERYDSKLM
+364 QERYGSKLM
-373 YSVGYPYAIRI
+373 YSTGCPYAIRI
-384 NIKPNRSYTA
+384 NIKPNPSYTA

-460 IEDLLDPNSV
+460 IEDLLDPKGA

-485 DIDVTVSRGRA
+485 DIDITVSRGRA

-512 PSVLKEFQKFNA
+512 PSVKNEFQKFNA

-529 DSSLVSPASSTG
+529 DSDLVSPTNSTG
-541 TATKERT
+541 TTTSTRT

-556 LGSAIQGSDNSRW
+556 LGSAVLGSDNSSW
-569 ATFDK
+569 VIFDK

-585 RSGGINGDSVF
+585 RRNGVYA
-596 SICSM
+596 ICSM

-614 TEATALVTNKLSIDN
+614 TEAATSVTNKLSIGN
-629 GFTLESVNET
+629 EFALESVNET
-639 IKNVTGNR
+639 IKTITGNR
-647 VSITTSEYDSL
+647 VSITTSEYESL
-658 DKTSAKTL
+658 DKADAETL
-666 TDALGPVVAKKML
+666 KKALGPVVAKKML

-692 YFNTDHPY
+692 YFNTGHPY

-713 WTFTGFQSDIPNLII
+713 WTFTGYRSDIPQMII
-728 NKGREIYNIIFTIY
+728 NDGREIYNIIFTVY

-747 DEAMDISIDDITTAN
+747 DEAMDISIGDITTAN
-762 ISLTTGGINTSLKCP
+762 ISLTTGGTTTSLECP
-777 VSLTRHFKGKDY
+777 VSLTRHFEGKDY

-810 FNGVSADNND
+810 FNGVSADD
-820 TLKNNKQGI
+820 DATLKNNKQGL

-842 TVSDYPTDDF
+842 TIRDYPIGDF
-852 LLGEDDYPSSK
+852 LLGEDDYPLSK

-884 NGTPTD
+884 ADGTPTD
-890 FASGYQEY
+890 FASGFQEY
-898 HADTHIIKKNNTY
+898 HADTHIIKKNGIY

-922 NASSY
+922 DASSY

-932 AFKKSAKEI
+932 TFKESAKEI

-980 DHPEATISNVPG
+980 DHHGAKISNVPG
-992 ISADNESITLNCKTA
+992 ITVYNGFITLNCKTA
-1007 ETSVLTTLQHM
+1007 ATSVLTTLQRM
-1018 MTRMNNNCI
+1018 MTKMNTDCI
-1027 IKCVYTDTDT
+1027 IKCAYNDT
-1037 VTNIQNFW
+1037 VTNIQDFW
-1045 PIGIANSGRY
+1045 PISITNSGKY
-1055 VKYGVYNYNISSE
+1055 VKYGVYNYNSSPE

>member
-17 DIRDANVQ
+17 DIKDANVQ

-52 WYSFTSEER
+52 WYSFISEES
-61 GTGHAVPTDQ
+61 GTGQAAPTDQ

-86 VEPFTISKVAKS
+86 VEPFTISKAVKS
-98 STDGDRWIEFVIAD
+98 NAGGDQWIEFVIAD

-175 NTDGISKTLTSNDL
+175 NTDGISKTLTSSDL

-201 AIHTDRMVLAEG
+201 AIHTDRMVLVEG

-236 ATASNIAAVQQIVVS
+236 ATASNIAAVQQIVTS
-251 AFKSSSVYY
+251 AFKSNSVYY

-303 TFSSTYTENV
+303 TFGSTYTENV

-319 VKGLEHTRFPRL
+319 VKGLEHTRFPKL
-331 LANKFHGAVGTS
+331 LANKFHGVVGTS

-364 QERYDSKLM
+364 QERYGSKLM

-384 NIKPNRSYTA
+384 NIKPNPSYTA

-405 TYSLSIDGVEYS
+405 TYSLSIDGVEHS

-460 IEDLLDPNSV
+460 LEDLLDPKGA
-470 VYEVKNVEGRMFNVL
+470 VYKVKNVEGKMFNVL

-512 PSVLKEFQKFNA
+512 PSVSKEFQKFNA

-529 DSSLVSPASSTG
+529 DSSLVSPTDSTG
-541 TATKERT
+541 TTTRERT

-556 LGSAIQGSDNSRW
+556 LGSAIQGSGNSRW
-569 ATFDK
+569 AIFDK

-585 RSGGINGDSVF
+585 RSGGGSGSSDVF
-596 SICSM
+596 SICSI

-614 TEATALVTNKLSIDN
+614 TEAKKLVTNKLSIGN
-629 GFTLESVNET
+629 EFTFESVNET

-647 VSITTSEYDSL
+647 VSITTSEYESL

-666 TDALGPVVAKKML
+666 KDALGPVVAKKML

-692 YFNTDHPY
+692 YFNTGHPY

-713 WTFTGFQSDIPNLII
+713 WTFTGYQYDIPQLII
-728 NKGREIYNIIFTIY
+728 EGGREIYNIIFTVY

-747 DEAMDISIDDITTAN
+747 DEAMDISIGDITTAN
-762 ISLTTGGINTSLKCP
+762 ISLTTGGMTTSLKCP
-777 VSLTRHFKGKDY
+777 VSLTRHFEGKDY

-810 FNGVSADNND
+810 FNGVSTDNN

-829 FSFLYKIEPDEGK
+829 FSFLYKIEPGEGK
-842 TVSDYPTDDF
+842 TISDYPAGDF
-852 LLGEDDYPSSK
+852 LLGEDDYPLSK

-884 NGTPTD
+884 DGTPTN
-890 FASGYQEY
+890 FASGFQEY
-898 HADTHIIKKNNTY
+898 HADTHIIKKNDTY

-932 AFKKSAKEI
+932 TFKNSAKEI

-950 FDVKAINP
+950 FDVKAVNP

-971 KNYVESYLL
+971 KNYVESYLS
-980 DHPEATISNVPG
+980 DHPGTTISNVPG
-992 ISADNESITLNCKTA
+992 IGVSSGSITLNCKTV

-1018 MTRMNNNCI
+1018 MTKMNNTCV
-1027 IKCVYTDTDT
+1027 IKCAYTDT
-1037 VTNIQNFW
+1037 VTNKQDFW
-1045 PIGIANSGRY
+1045 PIGISGSGTY
-1055 VKYGVYNYNISSE
+1055 VKYGVYNYNSSPE

>member
-52 WYSFTSEER
+52 WYSFTSKER
-61 GTGHAVPTDQ
+61 GTGYAAPTDQ

-201 AIHTDRMVLAEG
+201 AIHTDRMVLVEG
-213 ETTVAFE
+213 KATVAFE

-236 ATASNIAAVQQIVVS
+236 ATASNIAAVQQIVAS
-251 AFKSSSVYY
+251 AFKSNSVYY

-290 ETGNGISTIYMNI
+290 ENGNGISTIYMNI
-303 TFSSTYTENV
+303 TFGSTYTENI

-331 LANKFHGAVGTS
+331 LANKFHGVVGTS

-373 YSVGYPYAIRI
+373 YSAGCPYAIRI
-384 NIKPNRSYTA
+384 NIKPNPSYTA

-460 IEDLLDPNSV
+460 LEDLLDPKGA

-512 PSVLKEFQKFNA
+512 PSVKYTFQKFNA

-529 DSSLVSPASSTG
+529 DSSLVSPTNSTG
-541 TATKERT
+541 TATTTRT
-548 YNNNASSF
+548 YSQNVSSF
-556 LGSAIQGSDNSRW
+556 LGSAVMGTDNSSW
-569 ATFDK
+569 ARFGKD
-574 NAINTYCSGDN
+574 AINTYCSGDN
-585 RSGGINGDSVF
+585 RSGGNGNEVF
-596 SICSM
+596 AICSM
-601 PYITIPREFKQQY
+601 PYITIPQEFKQQY
-614 TEATALVTNKLSIDN
+614 TAAASSVTNKLSIGN
-629 GFTLESVNET
+629 GFTFESVNEA

-647 VSITTSEYDSL
+647 VSITTSEYESL
-658 DKTSAKTL
+658 DKASAETL
-666 TDALGPVVAKKML
+666 KKALGPVVAKKML
-679 DQWNGEIVTGELY
+679 DQWNCEIVTGELY
-692 YFNTDHPY
+692 YFNTGHPY

-713 WTFTGFQSDIPNLII
+713 WTFTGFRSDIPQMII
-728 NKGREIYNIIFTIY
+728 NNGREIYNIIFTVY

-747 DEAMDISIDDITTAN
+747 DETMDISTDDIKTAN
-762 ISLTTGGINTSLKCP
+762 ISLTTGGIKPLLKCP
-777 VSLTRHFKGKDY
+777 VSLTRHFEGKDY

-810 FNGVSADNND
+810 FNGVSVDD
-820 TLKNNKQGI
+820 TTLKDNKQGI

-842 TVSDYPTDDF
+842 TIKDYPAGDF
-852 LLGEDDYPSSK
+852 LLGEADYPLSK

-884 NGTPTD
+884 DGTPTD
-890 FASGYQEY
+890 FALGFQEY
-898 HADTHIIKKNNTY
+898 HADTHIIKKNDTY

-922 NASSY
+922 DASSY

-932 AFKKSAKEI
+932 TFKESAKEI

-971 KNYVESYLL
+971 KNYVDSYLS
-980 DHPEATISNVPG
+980 DHPGTTISNVPG
-992 ISADNESITLNCKTA
+992 ISVGNGSITLNCATA
-1007 ETSVLTTLQHM
+1007 ASSVLTTLQHM
-1018 MTRMNNNCI
+1018 MTQMNTSCRIRCAYND
-1027 IKCVYTDTDT
+1027 KA
-1037 VTNIQNFW
+1037 TNIQAFW
-1045 PIGIANSGRY
+1045 PIGITNSGKC
-1055 VKYGVYNYNISSE
+1055 VEYGVYNYNSSPE

>member
-17 DIRDANVQ
+17 DIKDANVQ

-52 WYSFTSEER
+52 WYSFISEES
-61 GTGHAVPTDQ
+61 GTRQAAPTDQ

-86 VEPFTISKVAKS
+86 VEPFTISKAVKS
-98 STDGDRWIEFVIAD
+98 SADGDRWIEFVIAD

-137 ADAGETVS
+137 ADTGETVS
-145 DMYTDTNADKE
+145 DMYIDTNADKE

-162 AMIFRQP
+162 AMIFRQS

-201 AIHTDRMVLAEG
+201 AIHTDRMVLVEG

-236 ATASNIAAVQQIVVS
+236 ATASNIAAVQQIVAS
-251 AFKSSSVYY
+251 AFKSNSVYY

-303 TFSSTYTENV
+303 TFGSTYTENV

-319 VKGLEHTRFPRL
+319 VRGLEHTRFPRL

-373 YSVGYPYAIRI
+373 YSAGCPYAIRI
-384 NIKPNRSYTA
+384 NIKPNPLYTA

-460 IEDLLDPNSV
+460 LEDLLGPSA

-485 DIDVTVSRGRA
+485 DIDITVIRGRA
-496 NLSSVDGIS
+496 NLNSVDGIS

-512 PSVLKEFQKFNA
+512 PSAKHVFQKFNA

-529 DSSLVSPASSTG
+529 DSSLVSPTSNTG
-541 TATKERT
+541 TDTTVRT
-548 YNNNASSF
+548 FAQNASSF
-556 LGSAIQGSDNSRW
+556 LGSAIKGASNSAW
-569 ATFDK
+569 AGFEK

-585 RSGGINGDSVF
+585 RSGRGNAGMF
-596 SICSM
+596 AICSM
-601 PYITIPREFKQQY
+601 PYITIPREFAQQY
-614 TEATALVTNKLSIDN
+614 TNAATLVTNNLSIGN
-629 GFTLESVNET
+629 EFTYESVNTAIET
-639 IKNVTGNR
+639 ITGNR
-647 VSITTSEYDSL
+647 VSITTSEYESL
-658 DKTSAKTL
+658 VKTNAGTL
-666 TDALGPVVAKKML
+666 KDALGPFVAKKML
-679 DQWNGEIVTGELY
+679 DQWNCEIVTGELY
-692 YFNTDHPY
+692 YFNTGHPY
-700 FSAGNEARTKQDT
+700 FSADNGARAKQDT
-713 WTFTGFQSDIPNLII
+713 WTFTGYQGDIPLII
-728 NKGREIYNIIFTIY
+728 VNDGREIYNIIFTVY

-747 DEAMDISIDDITTAN
+747 DETMDISIGDITTTE
-762 ISLTTGGINTSLKCP
+762 IPLTTGGINTALQCP
-777 VSLTRHFKGKDY
+777 ASLTRHFEGKDY

-810 FNGVSADNND
+810 FNGVSVDDN

-842 TVSDYPTDDF
+842 TISDYPAGDF
-852 LLGEDDYPSSK
+852 LLGEDDYPLSK

-884 NGTPTD
+884 DGTPTN
-890 FASGYQEY
+890 FASGFQEY
-898 HADTHIIKKNNTY
+898 HADTHIIKKNGTY
-911 YYAAPYFIDSC
+911 YYAAPYFIDSY
-922 NASSY
+922 NAPSY

-932 AFKKSAKEI
+932 TFKESAKEI

-971 KNYVESYLL
+971 KNYVDSYLS
-980 DHPEATISNVPG
+980 DHSEAKISDVPG
-992 ISADNESITLNCKTA
+992 IVEDGEFITLKCDTA

-1018 MTRMNNNCI
+1018 MTQMTTSCV
-1027 IKCVYTDTDT
+1027 IKCVYKDNDTD
-1037 VTNIQNFW
+1037 TNIQNFW
-1045 PIGIANSGRY
+1045 PIKITDSGSY
-1055 VKYGVYNYNISSE
+1055 VKYGVYNYNSSPE
-1068 VDDWEFE
+1068 VGDWEFE

>member
-17 DIRDANVQ
+17 DIRDASVQ

-52 WYSFTSEER
+52 WYSFISEES
-61 GTGHAVPTDQ
+61 GTGQAAPTDQ

-86 VEPFTISKVAKS
+86 VEPFTISKAVKS
-98 STDGDRWIEFVIAD
+98 SASGNQWIEFVIAD

-137 ADAGETVS
+137 ADAGETLS

-175 NTDGISKTLTSNDL
+175 NTGGISKTLTSNDL

-201 AIHTDRMVLAEG
+201 AIHTDRMVLVEG

-236 ATASNIAAVQQIVVS
+236 ATASNIAAVQQIVAS
-251 AFKSSSVYY
+251 AFKSNSVYY

-290 ETGNGISTIYMNI
+290 ETRNGISTIYMNI
-303 TFSSTYTENV
+303 TFGSTYTENV

-319 VKGLEHTRFPRL
+319 VKGLEHTRFPKL
-331 LANKFHGAVGTS
+331 LANKFHGVVGTS

-364 QERYDSKLM
+364 QERYNSKLM
-373 YSVGYPYAIRI
+373 YSAGCPYAIRI
-384 NIKPNRSYTA
+384 NIKPNPSYTA
-394 YTPDFTKTAEK
+394 YTPDFTKTTEK

-417 RYMSVS
+417 RYTSVS

-460 IEDLLDPNSV
+460 LEDLLDPKGA
-470 VYEVKNVEGRMFNVL
+470 VYEVKNVEGKMFNVL

-512 PSVLKEFQKFNA
+512 PSVTNEFQKFNA

-529 DSSLVSPASSTG
+529 DSDLVSPTNSAGTTIST
-541 TATKERT
+541 RT

-556 LGSAIQGSDNSRW
+556 LGSAVMGSDNSRW
-569 ATFDK
+569 AIFDK

-585 RSGGINGDSVF
+585 RRNGVYA
-596 SICSM
+596 ICSI
-601 PYITIPREFKQQY
+601 PYITIPQEFKQQY
-614 TEATALVTNKLSIDN
+614 TAAAASVTNKLPIGN
-629 GFTLESVNET
+629 EFTHESVNEAIKT
-639 IKNVTGNR
+639 ITGNR
-647 VSITTSEYDSL
+647 VSITASEYESL
-658 DKTSAKTL
+658 DKADAETL
-666 TDALGPVVAKKML
+666 KKALGPVVAKKML
-679 DQWNGEIVTGELY
+679 DQWNCEIVTGELY
-692 YFNTDHPY
+692 YFNTGHPY
-700 FSAGNEARTKQDT
+700 FSAGNEARTKQDI
-713 WTFTGFQSDIPNLII
+713 WTFTGFRSDIPQMII
-728 NKGREIYNIIFTIY
+728 NNGREIYNIIFTVY

-747 DEAMDISIDDITTAN
+747 DEAMDIRIGDITTAN
-762 ISLTTGGINTSLKCP
+762 ISLTTGGTTTSLKCP
-777 VSLTRHFKGKDY
+777 VSLTRHFEGKDY

-795 QRDVSARVLI
+795 QRDVSARVLM

-810 FNGVSADNND
+810 FNGVSADD
-820 TLKNNKQGI
+820 DATLKDNKQGL
-829 FSFLYKIEPDEGK
+829 FSFLYKIEPGEGK
-842 TVSDYPTDDF
+842 TISDYPVGDF
-852 LLGEDDYPSSK
+852 LLGEDDYPLSK

-884 NGTPTD
+884 DGTPTD
-890 FASGYQEY
+890 FAKGFQEY
-898 HADTHIIKKNNTY
+898 HADTHIIKKNDTY

-932 AFKKSAKEI
+932 TFKESAKET

-980 DHPEATISNVPG
+980 DHPGAKISNVPG
-992 ISADNESITLNCKTA
+992 ILVNSGFITLNCKTA
-1007 ETSVLTTLQHM
+1007 ATSVLTTLQRM
-1018 MTRMNNNCI
+1018 MTKMNTGCSIRCAYN
-1027 IKCVYTDTDT
+1027 DT
-1037 VTNIQNFW
+1037 VTNIQDFW
-1045 PIGIANSGRY
+1045 PISITSSGSY
-1055 VKYGVYNYNISSE
+1055 VKYGVYNYNSSPE

>member
-52 WYSFTSEER
+52 WYSFTSEEK
-61 GTGHAVPTDQ
+61 GTGHAAPTDQ
-71 NVLNANLITSNKGDQ
+71 NILNANLITSNKGDQ
-86 VEPFTISKVAKS
+86 VEPFTISKAVKS
-98 STDGDRWIEFVIAD
+98 STDGDQWIEFVIAD

-162 AMIFRQP
+162 AMIFRQS

-175 NTDGISKTLTSNDL
+175 NTEGISKTLTSNDL

-201 AIHTDRMVLAEG
+201 AIHTDRMVLVEG
-213 ETTVAFE
+213 KTTVAFE

-236 ATASNIAAVQQIVVS
+236 ATASNIAAVQQIVAS
-251 AFKSSSVYY
+251 AFKSNSVYY

-275 EVREGCVDR
+275 EVREGCEER

-290 ETGNGISTIYMNI
+290 ENGNGISTIYMNI
-303 TFSSTYTENV
+303 TFGSTYTENV

-319 VKGLEHTRFPRL
+319 VRGLEHTRFPRL
-331 LANKFHGAVGTS
+331 LANKFHGVVGTS

-364 QERYDSKLM
+364 QERYGSKLM
-373 YSVGYPYAIRI
+373 YSAGCPYAIRI
-384 NIKPNRSYTA
+384 NIKPNPSYTT

-460 IEDLLDPNSV
+460 IEDLLDPKGA

-485 DIDVTVSRGRA
+485 DIDITVSRGRA

-512 PSVLKEFQKFNA
+512 PSVENVFQKFNA

-529 DSSLVSPASSTG
+529 DSSLVSPADSTG
-541 TATKERT
+541 TATTVRT
-548 YNNNASSF
+548 FPHNASSF
-556 LGSAIQGSDNSRW
+556 LGSAILGSGNSRW

-574 NAINTYCSGDN
+574 DAINTYCSGDN
-585 RSGGINGDSVF
+585 RSGSSSTAF
-596 SICSM
+596 AICSM
-601 PYITIPREFKQQY
+601 PYITIPQEFKQQY
-614 TEATALVTNKLSIDN
+614 AEAAALVTNKLSIS
-629 GFTLESVNET
+629 GKFTHKSVNEAIKT
-639 IKNVTGNR
+639 ITGNR
-647 VSITTSEYDSL
+647 VSITDSEYDSL
-658 DKTSAKTL
+658 DKTSATTL
-666 TDALGPVVAKKML
+666 KAALGPVVAKKML

-692 YFNTDHPY
+692 YFNTGHPY
-700 FSAGNEARTKQDT
+700 FSAGNDARMKQDT
-713 WTFTGFQSDIPNLII
+713 WTFTGYRDDIPQLII
-728 NKGREIYNIIFTIY
+728 DNGREIYNIIFTVY

-747 DEAMDISIDDITTAN
+747 DEAMDISKDDIKTAI
-762 ISLTTGGINTSLKCP
+762 ISLTTGGINNTSLKCP
-777 VSLTRHFKGKDY
+777 VSLTRHFKGTDY

-810 FNGVSADNND
+810 FNGVSADDNT

-829 FSFLYKIEPDEGK
+829 FSFLYKIEPSEGK
-842 TVSDYPTDDF
+842 TVKDYPEGDF
-852 LLGEDDYPSSK
+852 LLGENDYPSSK

-884 NGTPTD
+884 NGTPHD
-890 FASGYQEY
+890 FAEGFQEY
-898 HADTHIIKKNNTY
+898 YADTHIVKKNDTY
-911 YYAAPYFIDSC
+911 YYAAPYFIDNC
-922 NASSY
+922 KASSY

-932 AFKKSAKEI
+932 TFKKSAKEI

-950 FDVKAINP
+950 FDVKAVNP

-971 KNYVESYLL
+971 KNYVESYLS
-980 DHPEATISNVPG
+980 DHPGTTISNVPG
-992 ISADNESITLNCKTA
+992 IVVDNGSITLSCKTA
-1007 ETSVLTTLQHM
+1007 ATSVLTTLQHM
-1018 MTRMNNNCI
+1018 MTQMNTSCV
-1027 IKCVYTDTDT
+1027 IKCAYNDT
-1037 VTNIQNFW
+1037 VTNKQDFW
-1045 PIGIANSGRY
+1045 PISITNSGSY
-1055 VKYGVYNYNISSE
+1055 VKYGVYNYNSSPE

>member
-17 DIRDANVQ
+17 DIKDDNVQ

-45 THANQTE
+45 THANQAE
-52 WYSFTSEER
+52 WYSFISEER
-61 GTGHAVPTDQ
+61 VTGQAAPTDQ

-86 VEPFTISKVAKS
+86 VEPFTISKAVKS
-98 STDGDRWIEFVIAD
+98 SADGDRWIEFVIAD

-137 ADAGETVS
+137 ADAGETLS
-145 DMYTDTNADKE
+145 DMYIDTNADKE

-162 AMIFRQP
+162 AMIFRQS

-201 AIHTDRMVLAEG
+201 AIHTDRMVLVEG

-236 ATASNIAAVQQIVVS
+236 ATASNIAAVQQIVAS

-267 PAGMNIIN
+267 PAGMNIID

-284 DVSISV
+284 DVSISI

-303 TFSSTYTENV
+303 TFGSTYTENV

-364 QERYDSKLM
+364 QERYGSKLM
-373 YSVGYPYAIRI
+373 YSAGCPYAIRI
-384 NIKPNRSYTA
+384 NIKPNPSYTE
-394 YTPDFTKTAEK
+394 YIPNFTKTAEK

-460 IEDLLDPNSV
+460 LEDLLDPSA
-470 VYEVKNVEGRMFNVL
+470 VYEVKNVEGKMFNVL

-512 PSVLKEFQKFNA
+512 PSVKYVFKKFNA

-529 DSSLVSPASSTG
+529 DSALVSPTNSAG
-541 TATKERT
+541 TTTTRT
-548 YNNNASSF
+548 YSNNVSSF
-556 LGSAIQGSDNSRW
+556 LGSAVVGTNNSSW
-569 ATFDK
+569 ASFGKD
-574 NAINTYCSGDN
+574 AINTYCSGDN
-585 RSGGINGDSVF
+585 RSGDDGNEIF
-596 SICSM
+596 AICSI
-601 PYITIPREFKQQY
+601 PYITIPQEFKQQY
-614 TEATALVTNKLSIDN
+614 AGAASLVTNNLSISN
-629 GFTLESVNET
+629 GFTFDSVNEA
-639 IKNVTGNR
+639 IKAITGNR
-647 VSITTSEYDSL
+647 VSITNSEYESL
-658 DKTSAKTL
+658 DKTSAETL
-666 TDALGPVVAKKML
+666 KNALGPVVAKKML
-679 DQWNGEIVTGELY
+679 DQWNCEIVTGELY
-692 YFNTDHPY
+692 YFNTSHPY

-713 WTFTGFQSDIPNLII
+713 WTFTGFQSDIPHMII
-728 NKGREIYNIIFTIY
+728 NNGREIYNIIFTVY

-747 DEAMDISIDDITTAN
+747 DETMDISIGDITTAN

-777 VSLTRHFKGKDY
+777 VSLTRHFEGKDY
-789 TYRLVT
+789 TYRLVA
-795 QRDVSARVLI
+795 QRDVSGRVLI

-810 FNGVSADNND
+810 FNGVSVDDNS
-820 TLKNNKQGI
+820 LKYNKQGI

-842 TVSDYPTDDF
+842 TIKDYPVGDF
-852 LLGEDDYPSSK
+852 LLGEDDYPLSK

-884 NGTPTD
+884 DGTPTD
-890 FASGYQEY
+890 FASGFQEY
-898 HADTHIIKKNNTY
+898 HADTHIIKKNDTY
-911 YYAAPYFIDSC
+911 YYAAPYFIDSYKT
-922 NASSY
+922 SSY

-932 AFKKSAKEI
+932 TFKENAKEI

-950 FDVKAINP
+950 FDIKAINP

-971 KNYVESYLL
+971 KNYVESYLS
-980 DHPEATISNVPG
+980 DHPETTISNIPG
-992 ISADNESITLNCKTA
+992 ISVSSGSIILDCNAAES
-1007 ETSVLTTLQHM
+1007 SVLTTLRRM
-1018 MTRMNNNCI
+1018 MTQMNTRCKIRCAYN
-1027 IKCVYTDTDT
+1027 DTD
-1037 VTNIQNFW
+1037 IQDFW
-1045 PIGIANSGRY
+1045 PISITDSGTY
-1055 VKYGVYNYNISSE
+1055 VKYGVYNYNSSPE

>member
-52 WYSFTSEER
+52 WYSFISEGS
-61 GTGHAVPTDQ
+61 GTGQATPTDQ

-86 VEPFTISKVAKS
+86 VEPFTISKAVKS
-98 STDGDRWIEFVIAD
+98 SADGDQWIEFVIAD

-137 ADAGETVS
+137 ADAGETLS
-145 DMYTDTNADKE
+145 DMYIDTNADKE

-175 NTDGISKTLTSNDL
+175 NTDGINKTLTSNDL

-201 AIHTDRMVLAEG
+201 AIHTDRMVLVEG
-213 ETTVAFE
+213 KTTVAFE

-236 ATASNIAAVQQIVVS
+236 ATASNIAAVQQIVTS
-251 AFKSSSVYY
+251 AFKSNSVYY

-275 EVREGCVDR
+275 EVRRGCEDR

-331 LANKFHGAVGTS
+331 LANKFHGVVGTS

-364 QERYDSKLM
+364 QERYGSKLM

-384 NIKPNRSYTA
+384 NIKPNPSYTA

-417 RYMSVS
+417 RYTSVS

-460 IEDLLDPNSV
+460 LEDLLDPSA
-470 VYEVKNVEGRMFNVL
+470 VYEVKNVEGKMFNVL

-512 PSVLKEFQKFNA
+512 PSVLKSFQMFNA

-529 DSSLVSPASSTG
+529 DSNLVSPTDSTG
-541 TATKERT
+541 TATTTRT
-548 YNNNASSF
+548 YPNNASSF
-556 LGSAIQGSDNSRW
+556 LGSAIQGSGNSRW
-569 ATFDK
+569 AKFDK

-585 RSGGINGDSVF
+585 RSGGGSSGSSDVF
-596 SICSM
+596 SICSI

-614 TEATALVTNKLSIDN
+614 TEAKNLVTNKLSIGN
-629 GFTLESVNET
+629 RFTLDSVNEA

-647 VSITTSEYDSL
+647 VSITDSEYESL

-666 TDALGPVVAKKML
+666 EDALGPVVAKKML
-679 DQWNGEIVTGELY
+679 DQWNGEIVTSELY
-692 YFNTDHPY
+692 YFNTSHPY
-700 FSAGNEARTKQDT
+700 FSAGNEARTKQDV
-713 WTFTGFQSDIPNLII
+713 WTFTGFQYDIPRLII
-728 NKGREIYNIIFTIY
+728 EDGREIYNIIFTVY

-747 DEAMDISIDDITTAN
+747 DEAMDISIGDITTDN

-777 VSLTRHFKGKDY
+777 VSLTRHFEGKDY

-810 FNGVSADNND
+810 FNGVSTDNN

-829 FSFLYKIEPDEGK
+829 FSFLYKIGPEEGK
-842 TVSDYPTDDF
+842 TVSDYPAGDF
-852 LLGEDDYPSSK
+852 LLGEDDYPLSK
-863 YDPKRQSCGYWLMC
+863 FDPKRQSCGYWLMC

-884 NGTPTD
+884 DGTPTD
-890 FASGYQEY
+890 FASGFQEY
-898 HADTHIIKKNNTY
+898 HADTHIIKKNDTY

-932 AFKKSAKEI
+932 TFKESAKEI

-971 KNYVESYLL
+971 KNYVESYLS
-980 DHPEATISNVPG
+980 DHPGAISNVPG
-992 ISADNESITLNCKTA
+992 IGVSNGSITLNCRTA
-1007 ETSVLTTLQHM
+1007 EPSVLTTLQRM
-1018 MTRMNNNCI
+1018 MTKMNTTCV
-1027 IKCVYTDTDT
+1027 IKCAYNDTDK
-1037 VTNIQNFW
+1037 QDFW
-1045 PIGIANSGRY
+1045 PIGITNSGGH
-1055 VKYGVYNYNISSE
+1055 VKYGVYNYNSSPE

>member
-33 VAFFYEDRIFYA
+33 VAFFYEDKIFYA

-52 WYSFTSEER
+52 WYSFTSEEK
-61 GTGHAVPTDQ
+61 GTGRAAPTDQ
-71 NVLNANLITSNKGDQ
+71 NILNANLITSNKGDQ
-86 VEPFTISKVAKS
+86 VEPFTISKAVKS
-98 STDGDRWIEFVIAD
+98 STDGDQWIEFVIAD

-123 SHVDTNLAYAYVHN
+123 SHADTNLAYAYVHN

-162 AMIFRQP
+162 AMIFRQS

-175 NTDGISKTLTSNDL
+175 NTEGISKTLTSNDL

-201 AIHTDRMVLAEG
+201 AIHTDRMVLVEG
-213 ETTVAFE
+213 KTTVAFE

-251 AFKSSSVYY
+251 AFKSNSVYY

-275 EVREGCVDR
+275 EVREGCEDR

-303 TFSSTYTENV
+303 TFGSTYTENV

-331 LANKFHGAVGTS
+331 LANKFHGVVGTS

-373 YSVGYPYAIRI
+373 YSAGCPYAIRI
-384 NIKPNRSYTA
+384 NIKPNPSYTA

-460 IEDLLDPNSV
+460 IEDLLDPKGV
-470 VYEVKNVEGRMFNVL
+470 VYEVKNVEGKMFNVL
-485 DIDVTVSRGRA
+485 DIDITVSRGRA

-512 PSVLKEFQKFNA
+512 PSVMNEFQKFNA

-529 DSSLVSPASSTG
+529 DSDLVSPTNNAGTTTST
-541 TATKERT
+541 RT

-556 LGSAIQGSDNSRW
+556 LGSALDGTYNTSW
-569 ATFDK
+569 ANFDK

-585 RSGGINGDSVF
+585 RSGDVF
-596 SICSM
+596 AICSM
-601 PYITIPREFKQQY
+601 PYITIPREFRQQC
-614 TEATALVTNKLSIDN
+614 TTAASSVTNKLSIDN

-639 IKNVTGNR
+639 IKTITGNR
-647 VSITTSEYDSL
+647 VSITASEYESL
-658 DKTSAKTL
+658 DRTSATALKA
-666 TDALGPVVAKKML
+666 ALGPVVAKKML

-692 YFNTDHPY
+692 YFNTGHPY
-700 FSAGNEARTKQDT
+700 FSADNEARMKQDT
-713 WTFTGFQSDIPNLII
+713 WTFTGYRDDIPKLII
-728 NKGREIYNIIFTIY
+728 NNDREIYNIIFTVY

-747 DEAMDISIDDITTAN
+747 DEAMDISIVDDITTDR
-762 ISLTTGGINTSLKCP
+762 ISLTTGGVTATPRCP
-777 VSLTRHFKGKDY
+777 VSLTRHFEGKDY
-789 TYRLVT
+789 TYKLVT

-810 FNGVSADNND
+810 FNSVSADD
-820 TLKNNKQGI
+820 DATLKDNKQGL

-842 TVSDYPTDDF
+842 TISDYPTDDF
-852 LLGEDDYPSSK
+852 LLGEDDYPLSK
-863 YDPKRQSCGYWLMC
+863 YDPKSQSCGYWLMC

-884 NGTPTD
+884 DGRPIN
-890 FASGYQEY
+890 FAEGFQEY
-898 HADTHIIKKNNTY
+898 HADTHIVKKNNTY
-911 YYAAPYFIDSC
+911 YYAAPYFIDNC
-922 NASSY
+922 NAPSY

-932 AFKKSAKEI
+932 TFKESAKEI

-971 KNYVESYLL
+971 KNYVESYLSDHL
-980 DHPEATISNVPG
+980 DATISNVPG
-992 ISADNESITLNCKTA
+992 ISVSNGAITLSCNTA
-1007 ETSVLTTLQHM
+1007 ASSVLTTLQRILIRA
-1018 MTRMNNNCI
+1018 TASCA
-1027 IKCVYTDTDT
+1027 IKCAYNDT
-1037 VTNIQNFW
+1037 VTNKQDFW
-1045 PIGIANSGRY
+1045 PIDIYNSGSY
-1055 VKYGVYNYNISSE
+1055 VKYGVYNYNSSPE

>member
-86 VEPFTISKVAKS
+86 VEPFTISKVVKS
-98 STDGDRWIEFVIAD
+98 STDGDQWIEFVIAD

-137 ADAGETVS
+137 ADAGETLS

-201 AIHTDRMVLAEG
+201 AIHTDRMVLVEG

-236 ATASNIAAVQQIVVS
+236 ATASNIAAVQQIVAS

-364 QERYDSKLM
+364 QERYGSKMM

-384 NIKPNRSYTA
+384 NIKPNPSYAA

-460 IEDLLDPNSV
+460 LEDLLDPKDA
-470 VYEVKNVEGRMFNVL
+470 VYEVKNVEGKMFNVL

-512 PSVLKEFQKFNA
+512 PSVKYVFQKFNA

-529 DSSLVSPASSTG
+529 DSALVSPTNSTG
-541 TATKERT
+541 TATTTRT
-548 YNNNASSF
+548 YSQNVSSF
-556 LGSAIQGSDNSRW
+556 LGSAVMGTDNSSW
-569 ATFDK
+569 ARFGKD
-574 NAINTYCSGDN
+574 AINTYCSGDN
-585 RSGGINGDSVF
+585 RSGGNGNEVF
-596 SICSM
+596 AICSM
-601 PYITIPREFKQQY
+601 PYITIPQEFKQQY
-614 TEATALVTNKLSIDN
+614 TNAAASVTNKLSISN
-629 GFTLESVNET
+629 GFTIDSVNEAIKT
-639 IKNVTGNR
+639 ITGNR
-647 VSITTSEYDSL
+647 VSITTSEYESL
-658 DKTSAKTL
+658 DKTSAETL
-666 TDALGPVVAKKML
+666 KKALGPVVAKKML
-679 DQWNGEIVTGELY
+679 DQWNCEIVTGELY
-692 YFNTDHPY
+692 YFNTGHPY

-713 WTFTGFQSDIPNLII
+713 WTFTGFRSDIPQMII
-728 NKGREIYNIIFTIY
+728 NNGREIYNIIFTVY

-747 DEAMDISIDDITTAN
+747 DEAMDISIGDITTAN

-777 VSLTRHFKGKDY
+777 VSLTRHFEGKDY
-789 TYRLVT
+789 TYKLVT

-810 FNGVSADNND
+810 FNGVSVDDNS
-820 TLKNNKQGI
+820 LKNNKQGI

-842 TVSDYPTDDF
+842 TISDYPAGDF

-884 NGTPTD
+884 DGTPTD
-890 FASGYQEY
+890 FASGFQEY
-898 HADTHIIKKNNTY
+898 HTDTHIIKKNDTY
-911 YYAAPYFIDSC
+911 YYATPYFIDSC
-922 NASSY
+922 DASSY
-927 ESLPD
+927 ESLPGT
-932 AFKKSAKEI
+932 FKESAKEI

-971 KNYVESYLL
+971 ENYVESYLL
-980 DHPEATISNVPG
+980 DHPEAAISNVPG
-992 ISADNESITLNCKTA
+992 ISVGNGSITLNCKTA
-1007 ETSVLTTLQHM
+1007 ASSVLTTLQ
-1018 MTRMNNNCI
+1018 RMVTQMNTSCRIRCAYN
-1027 IKCVYTDTDT
+1027 DT
-1037 VTNIQNFW
+1037 VTNIQDFW
-1045 PIGIANSGRY
+1045 PIGITNSGKC
-1055 VKYGVYNYNISSE
+1055 VKYGVYNYNSSPE

>member
-52 WYSFTSEER
+52 WYSFTSKEK
-61 GTGHAVPTDQ
+61 GTGYATPTDQ

-162 AMIFRQP
+162 AMIFRQS

-201 AIHTDRMVLAEG
+201 AIHTDRMVLVEG
-213 ETTVAFE
+213 KTTVAFE

-236 ATASNIAAVQQIVVS
+236 TTASNIAAVQQIVAS

-303 TFSSTYTENV
+303 TFGSTYTENI

-364 QERYDSKLM
+364 QERYSSKLM
-373 YSVGYPYAIRI
+373 YSAGCPYAIRI
-384 NIKPNRSYTA
+384 NIKPNPSYTA

-460 IEDLLDPNSV
+460 LEDLLDPKGA
-470 VYEVKNVEGRMFNVL
+470 VYEVKNVEGKMFNVL

-512 PSVLKEFQKFNA
+512 PSVSKEFQRFNA

-529 DSSLVSPASSTG
+529 DSYLVSPTNSTG
-541 TATKERT
+541 TDTATRT
-548 YNNNASSF
+548 FPHNASSF
-556 LGSAIQGSDNSRW
+556 LGSAIKGSENSSW
-569 ATFDK
+569 VGFDK
-574 NAINTYCSGDN
+574 DAINTYCSGDN
-585 RSGGINGDSVF
+585 RAGLGGSSGVKF
-596 SICSM
+596 AICSI
-601 PYITIPREFKQQY
+601 PYITIPQEFKQQY
-614 TEATALVTNKLSIDN
+614 TNAAATLTKRLSIGN
-629 GFTLESVNET
+629 GFTPESVNEA

-647 VSITTSEYDSL
+647 VSITDSEYKSL
-658 DKTSAKTL
+658 DKTSAETL
-666 TDALGPVVAKKML
+666 KDALGPVVAKKML

-692 YFNTDHPY
+692 YFNTGHPY

-713 WTFTGFQSDIPNLII
+713 WTFTGGQYDIPYTII
-728 NKGREIYNIIFTIY
+728 NDGREIYNIIFTVY

-747 DEAMDISIDDITTAN
+747 DEAMDISIGDITTAN
-762 ISLTTGGINTSLKCP
+762 ISLTTGNITTSLECP
-777 VSLTRHFKGKDY
+777 VSLTRHFEGKDY
-789 TYRLVT
+789 TYKLVT

-810 FNGVSADNND
+810 FNGVSVDDNS
-820 TLKNNKQGI
+820 LKNNKQGI
-829 FSFLYKIEPDEGK
+829 FSFLYKIEPKEGK
-842 TVSDYPTDDF
+842 TVSDYPEGDF
-852 LLGEDDYPSSK
+852 LLGEDDYPLSK

-884 NGTPTD
+884 NGVPTN
-890 FASGYQEY
+890 FASGFQEY
-898 HADTHIIKKNNTY
+898 HADTHIIKKNDTY

-927 ESLPD
+927 ESLPNT
-932 AFKKSAKEI
+932 FKESAKEI

-971 KNYVESYLL
+971 KNYVESYLS

-992 ISADNESITLNCKTA
+992 IVVGNGSITLDCNTA
-1007 ETSVLTTLQHM
+1007 ASSVLTTLQRM
-1018 MTRMNNNCI
+1018 MTQMNTSCKI
-1027 IKCVYTDTDT
+1027 RCAYKDT
-1037 VTNIQNFW
+1037 VTNIPDFW
-1045 PIGIANSGRY
+1045 PIGITNSGTR
-1055 VKYGVYNYNISSE
+1055 VKYGVYNYNSSPE

>member
-52 WYSFTSEER
+52 WYSFTSKER
-61 GTGHAVPTDQ
+61 GTGYAAPTDQ

-98 STDGDRWIEFVIAD
+98 STDGDQWIEFVIAD

-201 AIHTDRMVLAEG
+201 AIHTDRMVLVEG

-236 ATASNIAAVQQIVVS
+236 ATASNIAAVQQIVAS
-251 AFKSSSVYY
+251 AFKSNSVYY

-290 ETGNGISTIYMNI
+290 ENGNGISTIYMNI
-303 TFSSTYTENV
+303 TFGSTYTENV

-319 VKGLEHTRFPRL
+319 VRGLEHTRFPRL
-331 LANKFHGAVGTS
+331 LANKFHGVVGTS

-373 YSVGYPYAIRI
+373 YSAGCPYAIRI
-384 NIKPNRSYTA
+384 NIKPNPSYTA

-417 RYMSVS
+417 RYTSVS

-460 IEDLLDPNSV
+460 LEDLLDPKDA
-470 VYEVKNVEGRMFNVL
+470 VYEVKNVEGKMFNVL
-485 DIDVTVSRGRA
+485 DIDITVTRGRA

-512 PSVLKEFQKFNA
+512 PSVSKEFQKFNA

-529 DSSLVSPASSTG
+529 DSSLVSPTDSTG
-541 TATKERT
+541 TTTKERT

-556 LGSAIQGSDNSRW
+556 LGSAIQGSGNSRW
-569 ATFDK
+569 AIFDK

-585 RSGGINGDSVF
+585 RSGGGSGSSDVF
-596 SICSM
+596 SICSI

-614 TEATALVTNKLSIDN
+614 TEAKKLVTNKLFIDN

-647 VSITTSEYDSL
+647 VSITVSEYESL

-666 TDALGPVVAKKML
+666 KDALGPVVAKKML

-692 YFNTDHPY
+692 YFNTGHPY
-700 FSAGNEARTKQDT
+700 FSAGNEARTKQDA
-713 WTFTGFQSDIPNLII
+713 WTFTGYQYDIPQLII
-728 NKGREIYNIIFTIY
+728 EDGREIYNIIFTVY

-747 DEAMDISIDDITTAN
+747 DEAMDISIGDITTAN

-777 VSLTRHFKGKDY
+777 VSLTRHFEGKDY

-810 FNGVSADNND
+810 FNGVSTDNN

-829 FSFLYKIEPDEGK
+829 FSFLYKIEPGEGK
-842 TVSDYPTDDF
+842 TISDYPAGDF
-852 LLGEDDYPSSK
+852 LLGEDDYPLSK

-884 NGTPTD
+884 DGTPTD
-890 FASGYQEY
+890 FASGFQEY
-898 HADTHIIKKNNTY
+898 HADTHIIKKNGTY

-922 NASSY
+922 KASSY

-932 AFKKSAKEI
+932 TFKKSAKEI
-941 GMPLFSIVF
+941 GIPLFSIVF

-971 KNYVESYLL
+971 KNYVESYLS
-980 DHPEATISNVPG
+980 DHPGSTISNVPG
-992 ISADNESITLNCKTA
+992 ISVSSGVITLSCNTA
-1007 ETSVLTTLQHM
+1007 ASSVLTTLQRM
-1018 MTRMNNNCI
+1018 MTHATVDCT
-1027 IKCVYTDTDT
+1027 IKCAYNDT
-1037 VTNIQNFW
+1037 VTNIQDFW
-1045 PIGIANSGRY
+1045 PIGITNSGQH
-1055 VKYGVYNYNISSE
+1055 VKYGVYNYNSSPE

>member
-52 WYSFTSEER
+52 WYSFTSKER
-61 GTGHAVPTDQ
+61 GTGYATPTDQ

-162 AMIFRQP
+162 AMIFKQP

-201 AIHTDRMVLAEG
+201 AIHTDRMVLVEG
-213 ETTVAFE
+213 KATVAFE

-236 ATASNIAAVQQIVVS
+236 ATASNIAAVQQIVAS
-251 AFKSSSVYY
+251 AFKSNSVYY

-290 ETGNGISTIYMNI
+290 ENGNGISTIYMNI
-303 TFSSTYTENV
+303 TFGSTYTENV

-364 QERYDSKLM
+364 QERYGSKLM

-384 NIKPNRSYTA
+384 NIKPNPSYTA

-460 IEDLLDPNSV
+460 LEDLLDPKGA
-470 VYEVKNVEGRMFNVL
+470 VYEVKNVEGKMFNVL

-512 PSVLKEFQKFNA
+512 PSVSKAFQKFNA

-529 DSSLVSPASSTG
+529 DSSLVSPADGTG
-541 TATKERT
+541 TTTKERT
-548 YNNNASSF
+548 YSNNASSF
-556 LGSAIQGSDNSRW
+556 LGSAIQGGGNSRW
-569 ATFDK
+569 AIFDK

-585 RSGGINGDSVF
+585 RSGGGSSGSSDVF
-596 SICSM
+596 SICSI
-601 PYITIPREFKQQY
+601 PYITIPQEFKQQY
-614 TEATALVTNKLSIDN
+614 TEATALVTSELSIGN

-647 VSITTSEYDSL
+647 VSITDSEYDSL
-658 DKTSAKTL
+658 DKTNATTL
-666 TDALGPVVAKKML
+666 KNALGPVVAKKML

-692 YFNTDHPY
+692 YFNTGHPY

-713 WTFTGFQSDIPNLII
+713 WTFTGYQYDIPKLII
-728 NKGREIYNIIFTIY
+728 DDGREIYNIIFTVY

-747 DEAMDISIDDITTAN
+747 DEAMDISIGDITTAI

-777 VSLTRHFKGKDY
+777 VSLTRHFEGKDY

-810 FNGVSADNND
+810 FNGIPTDNN
-820 TLKNNKQGI
+820 TLRKNKQGI
-829 FSFLYKIEPDEGK
+829 FSFLYKIEPGEGK
-842 TVSDYPTDDF
+842 TIDDYPAGDF
-852 LLGEDDYPSSK
+852 LLGEADYPLSK

-884 NGTPTD
+884 DGTPTD
-890 FASGYQEY
+890 FAKGFQEY
-898 HADTHIIKKNNTY
+898 HADTHIIKKNDTY

-932 AFKKSAKEI
+932 SFKESAKEI

-971 KNYVESYLL
+971 KKYVESYLSEHL
-980 DHPEATISNVPG
+980 EATISNVPG
-992 ISADNESITLNCKTA
+992 IGVGNGFITLNCKNA

-1018 MTRMNNNCI
+1018 MTKMNNTCI
-1027 IKCVYTDTDT
+1027 IKCAYNDT
-1037 VTNIQNFW
+1037 VTKKEDFW
-1045 PIGIANSGRY
+1045 PIGISGSGTY
-1055 VKYGVYNYNISSE
+1055 VKYGVYNYNSSPE

>member
-17 DIRDANVQ
+17 DIKDANVQ

-52 WYSFTSEER
+52 WYSFISEER
-61 GTGHAVPTDQ
+61 VTGQAAPTEQ

-86 VEPFTISKVAKS
+86 VEPFTISKAVKS
-98 STDGDRWIEFVIAD
+98 SADGDRWIEFVIAD

-117 EKLTED
+117 EKMTED

-137 ADAGETVS
+137 ADAGETLS
-145 DMYTDTNADKE
+145 DMYIDTNADKE

-162 AMIFRQP
+162 AMIFRQS

-201 AIHTDRMVLAEG
+201 AIHTDRMVLVEG

-236 ATASNIAAVQQIVVS
+236 ATASNIAAVQQIVAS

-303 TFSSTYTENV
+303 TFGSTYTENI

-331 LANKFHGAVGTS
+331 LANKFHGVVGTS

-364 QERYDSKLM
+364 QERYGSKLM
-373 YSVGYPYAIRI
+373 YSAGCPYAIRI
-384 NIKPNRSYTA
+384 NIKPNPSYTA

-460 IEDLLDPNSV
+460 LEDLLDPSA
-470 VYEVKNVEGRMFNVL
+470 VYEVKNVEGKMFNVL

-496 NLSSVDGIS
+496 NLNSIDGIS

-512 PSVLKEFQKFNA
+512 PSVKNVFQKFNA

-529 DSSLVSPASSTG
+529 DSNLVSPTNGAG
-541 TATKERT
+541 TATTTRT
-548 YNNNASSF
+548 FAQNASSF
-556 LGSAIQGSDNSRW
+556 LGSALQGMTNTGW
-569 ATFDK
+569 ANFDK

-585 RSGGINGDSVF
+585 RSGGVF
-596 SICSM
+596 AICSM
-601 PYITIPREFKQQY
+601 PYITIPREFRQQY
-614 TEATALVTNKLSIDN
+614 TEAASSVTNKLSISN
-629 GFTLESVNET
+629 GFTLDSVNET

-647 VSITTSEYDSL
+647 VSITTSEYESL
-658 DKTSAKTL
+658 DKTNAKTL
-666 TDALGPVVAKKML
+666 KDALGPVVAKKML
-679 DQWNGEIVTGELY
+679 DQWNCEIVTGELY
-692 YFNTDHPY
+692 YFNTSHPY
-700 FSAGNEARTKQDT
+700 FSADNEARTKQDT
-713 WTFTGFQSDIPNLII
+713 WTFTGYRDDIPKLII
-728 NKGREIYNIIFTIY
+728 NDGREIYNIIFTIY

-747 DEAMDISIDDITTAN
+747 DDAMDISINDITTGA
-762 ISLTTGGINTSLKCP
+762 ISLTIGGVTVNPKCP
-777 VSLTRHFKGKDY
+777 ISLTRHFEGKDY
-789 TYRLVT
+789 TYKLVT

-810 FNGVSADNND
+810 FNSVSADND
-820 TLKNNKQGI
+820 ASLKDNKQGL
-829 FSFLYKIEPDEGK
+829 FSFLYKIEPAEGK
-842 TVSDYPTDDF
+842 TIDDYPEGDF
-852 LLGEDDYPSSK
+852 LLGEDDYPLSK
-863 YDPKRQSCGYWLMC
+863 YDPKRQSYGYWLMC
-877 NPLLHTT
+877 NPVLHTT
-884 NGTPTD
+884 NGVPRN
-890 FASGYQEY
+890 FAEGFQKYY
-898 HADTHIIKKNNTY
+898 ADTHIIEKNNTY
-911 YYAAPYFIDSC
+911 YYATPYFIDSYT
-922 NASSY
+922 ATSY

-932 AFKKSAKEI
+932 TFKESAKET

-971 KNYVESYLL
+971 KNYVKSYLS
-980 DHPEATISNVPG
+980 DHPGALISNVPG
-992 ISADNESITLNCKTA
+992 ISVNDRTITLSCNTAESTVLPTLQRILMRADNNCTITCAYND
-1007 ETSVLTTLQHM
+1007 E
-1018 MTRMNNNCI
+1018 
-1027 IKCVYTDTDT
+1027 
-1037 VTNIQNFW
+1037 VTNKPDFW
-1045 PIGIANSGRY
+1045 PISITNSGGY
-1055 VKYGVYNYNISSE
+1055 VKYGVYNYNSSPE

>member
-52 WYSFTSEER
+52 WYSFTSKER
-61 GTGHAVPTDQ
+61 GTGYAAPTDQ

-201 AIHTDRMVLAEG
+201 AIHTDRMVLVEG
-213 ETTVAFE
+213 KTTVAFE

-236 ATASNIAAVQQIVVS
+236 ATASNITAVQQIVAS
-251 AFKSSSVYY
+251 AFKSNSIYY

-290 ETGNGISTIYMNI
+290 ETGDGISTIYMNI
-303 TFSSTYTENV
+303 TFGSTYTENV

-319 VKGLEHTRFPRL
+319 VKGLERTRFPRL

-364 QERYDSKLM
+364 QERYGSKLM
-373 YSVGYPYAIRI
+373 YSAGYPYAIRI
-384 NIKPNRSYTA
+384 NIKPNPSYTT

-417 RYMSVS
+417 RYISVS

-460 IEDLLDPNSV
+460 LEDLLDPKGA
-470 VYEVKNVEGRMFNVL
+470 VYEVKNVEGKMFNVL

-496 NLSSVDGIS
+496 NLSSVDGMS

-512 PSVLKEFQKFNA
+512 PSVMGEFQKFNA

-529 DSSLVSPASSTG
+529 DSNLVSPTNSTG
-541 TATKERT
+541 TATTTRT
-548 YNNNASSF
+548 YPHNASSF
-556 LGSAIQGSDNSRW
+556 LGSAIIGSSNTLW
-569 ATFDK
+569 ANFDK

-585 RSGGINGDSVF
+585 RTGSSNRAF
-596 SICSM
+596 AICSM
-601 PYITIPREFKQQY
+601 PYITIPRGFRQQY
-614 TEATALVTNKLSIDN
+614 TAAASSVTDKLSIGN
-629 GFTLESVNET
+629 GFTFESVNEA

-647 VSITTSEYDSL
+647 VSITASEFESL
-658 DKTSAKTL
+658 DKTSAETL
-666 TDALGPVVAKKML
+666 KDTLGPVVAKKML
-679 DQWNGEIVTGELY
+679 DQWNCEIVTSELY
-692 YFNTDHPY
+692 YFNTGHPY
-700 FSAGNEARTKQDT
+700 FSVGNEARTKQDT
-713 WTFTGFQSDIPNLII
+713 WTFTGFRGDIPKLII
-728 NKGREIYNIIFTIY
+728 NEDREIYNIIFTVY

-747 DEAMDISIDDITTAN
+747 DEVMDISIDDITTAN
-762 ISLTTGGINTSLKCP
+762 ISLTTGGVPVTPKCP
-777 VSLTRHFKGKDY
+777 VSLTRHFEGKDY
-789 TYRLVT
+789 TYKLVT

-810 FNGVSADNND
+810 FNGVSADD
-820 TLKNNKQGI
+820 DATLKDNKQGL
-829 FSFLYKIEPDEGK
+829 FSFLYKIEPDDGK
-842 TVSDYPTDDF
+842 TISDYPVGDF
-852 LLGEDDYPSSK
+852 LLGEDDYPLSK

-877 NPLLHTT
+877 NPVLHTT
-884 NGTPTD
+884 DGRPIN
-890 FASGYQEY
+890 FAEGFQEY
-898 HADTHIIKKNNTY
+898 HADTHIIKRDNIY
-911 YYAAPYFIDSC
+911 YYAAPYFIDSYR
-922 NASSY
+922 ASSY
-927 ESLPD
+927 DSLPD
-932 AFKKSAKEI
+932 IFKESAKEI

-971 KNYVESYLL
+971 KKYVESYLS
-980 DHPEATISNVPG
+980 DHPATTISNVPG
-992 ISADNESITLNCKTA
+992 ISVGSGYITLNCNTA
-1007 ETSVLTTLQHM
+1007 ENSVLTTLQRILVRA
-1018 MTRMNNNCI
+1018 TASCTINCA
-1027 IKCVYTDTDT
+1027 YNDT
-1037 VTNIQNFW
+1037 VTNKQDFW
-1045 PIGIANSGRY
+1045 PIDIHNSGSH
-1055 VKYGVYNYNISSE
+1055 VKYGVYNYNSSPE

>member
-17 DIRDANVQ
+17 DIKDANVQ

-52 WYSFTSEER
+52 WYSFISEES
-61 GTGHAVPTDQ
+61 GTGYAAPTDQ
-71 NVLNANLITSNKGDQ
+71 KILNANLITSNKGDQ
-86 VEPFTISKVAKS
+86 VEPFTISKAVKS
-98 STDGDRWIEFVIAD
+98 SADGDQWIEFVIAD

-137 ADAGETVS
+137 ADAGETLS
-145 DMYTDTNADKE
+145 DMYIDTNADKE

-162 AMIFRQP
+162 AMIFRQS

-236 ATASNIAAVQQIVVS
+236 ATASNIAAVQQIVAS
-251 AFKSSSVYY
+251 AFKSNNVYY

-275 EVREGCVDR
+275 EVRGGCEDR

-331 LANKFHGAVGTS
+331 LANKFHGVVGTS

-350 VILNEYTAANADKY
+350 MILNEYTAANADKY
-364 QERYDSKLM
+364 QERYGSKMM

-384 NIKPNRSYTA
+384 NIKPNPSYTA

-405 TYSLSIDGVEYS
+405 TYSISIDGVEYS

-446 TDVYDKREYKANYK
+446 TDVYDKHEYKANYK
-460 IEDLLDPNSV
+460 LEDLLDPKGA

-496 NLSSVDGIS
+496 NLNSIDGIS

-512 PSVLKEFQKFNA
+512 PSVMKKFLPFNA

-529 DSSLVSPASSTG
+529 DSKLVSPTNSTG
-541 TATKERT
+541 TDTITRS
-548 YNNNASSF
+548 YNRNASSF
-556 LGSAIQGSDNSRW
+556 LGSAVLGASNTNW
-569 ATFDK
+569 AGFDK

-585 RSGGINGDSVF
+585 RSGDVF
-596 SICSM
+596 AICSM
-601 PYITIPREFKQQY
+601 PYITIPREFRQQY
-614 TEATALVTNKLSIDN
+614 TGAASSVTKKLFIGNK
-629 GFTLESVNET
+629 FTLESVNET
-639 IKNVTGNR
+639 IKTITGNR
-647 VSITTSEYDSL
+647 VSITDSEYESL
-658 DKTSAKTL
+658 DKTSAETL
-666 TDALGPVVAKKML
+666 KEALGPIVAKKML
-679 DQWNGEIVTGELY
+679 DQWNCEIVTGELY
-692 YFNTDHPY
+692 YFNMSHPY
-700 FSAGNEARTKQDT
+700 FDVGNGARTKQDT
-713 WTFTGFQSDIPNLII
+713 WTFTGYQNDIPKLII
-728 NKGREIYNIIFTIY
+728 RDDREIYNIIFSVY

-747 DEAMDISIDDITTAN
+747 DEAMNISIDDITTN
-762 ISLTTGGINTSLKCP
+762 RISLTTGGVTVTPECP
-777 VSLTRHFKGKDY
+777 VSLTRHFEGKDY
-789 TYRLVT
+789 TYKLVA

-810 FNGVSADNND
+810 FNSVSADD
-820 TLKNNKQGI
+820 DATLKDNKQGL

-842 TVSDYPTDDF
+842 TISDYPVGDF

-877 NPLLHTT
+877 NPLLHTIDGRPH
-884 NGTPTD
+884 N
-890 FASGYQEY
+890 FAAGFQEY
-898 HADTHIIKKNNTY
+898 HADTHIIKKGDTY
-911 YYAAPYFIDSC
+911 YYATPYFIDSC
-922 NASSY
+922 GASSY

-932 AFKKSAKEI
+932 TFKESAKEI

-971 KNYVESYLL
+971 KNYVESYLS
-980 DHPEATISNVPG
+980 DHPGATISNVPG
-992 ISADNESITLNCKTA
+992 ISVSNGAITLSCNTA
-1007 ETSVLTTLQHM
+1007 ASSVLTTLQCILIRA
-1018 MTRMNNNCI
+1018 TVNCA
-1027 IKCVYTDTDT
+1027 IKCAYNDT
-1037 VTNIQNFW
+1037 VTNKQDFW
-1045 PIGIANSGRY
+1045 PIDITNSGSH
-1055 VKYGVYNYNISSE
+1055 VKYGVYNYNSSPE

>member
-17 DIRDANVQ
+17 DIKDANVQ

-52 WYSFTSEER
+52 WYSFISEGS
-61 GTGHAVPTDQ
+61 GTGQAAPTDQ

-86 VEPFTISKVAKS
+86 IEPFTISKAVKS
-98 STDGDRWIEFVIAD
+98 NAGGDQWIEFVIAD

-145 DMYTDTNADKE
+145 DMYTDANADKE

-162 AMIFRQP
+162 AMIFRQS

-175 NTDGISKTLTSNDL
+175 NASGISKTLTSNDL

-201 AIHTDRMVLAEG
+201 AIHTDRMVLVEG

-236 ATASNIAAVQQIVVS
+236 ATASNIAAVQQIVAS
-251 AFKSSSVYY
+251 AFKSNSVYY
-260 IAKAFVT
+260 IARAFVT

-275 EVREGCVDR
+275 EVREGCEDR

-290 ETGNGISTIYMNI
+290 ENGKGISTIYMNI
-303 TFSSTYTENV
+303 TFGSTYTENV

-331 LANKFHGAVGTS
+331 LANKFHGVVGTS

-364 QERYDSKLM
+364 QERYGSKLM

-384 NIKPNRSYTA
+384 NIKPNPSYTA
-394 YTPDFTKTAEK
+394 YTPDFTKAAEK

-460 IEDLLDPNSV
+460 LEDLLDPKGA
-470 VYEVKNVEGRMFNVL
+470 VYEVKNVEGKMFNVL

-512 PSVLKEFQKFNA
+512 PSVSKPFQKFNA

-529 DSSLVSPASSTG
+529 DSNLVSPNDSAG
-541 TATKERT
+541 TTTKERT
-548 YNNNASSF
+548 YHNNASSF
-556 LGSAIQGSDNSRW
+556 LGSAIQGGGNSRW

-574 NAINTYCSGDN
+574 DAINTYCSGDN
-585 RSGGINGDSVF
+585 RSGGGSGGSSDIY
-596 SICSM
+596 SICSI

-614 TEATALVTNKLSIDN
+614 TEAEKSVTNTLSIGN
-629 GFTLESVNET
+629 VFTLKSVNET
-639 IKNVTGNR
+639 IKKVTGNR
-647 VSITTSEYDSL
+647 VSITTDEYESL
-658 DKTSAKTL
+658 DKTSANTL
-666 TDALGPVVAKKML
+666 KDALGPVVAKKML

-692 YFNTDHPY
+692 YFNTGHPY
-700 FSAGNEARTKQDT
+700 FSASNEARTKQDA
-713 WTFTGFQSDIPNLII
+713 WTFTGFQYDIPRLII
-728 NKGREIYNIIFTIY
+728 NDGREIYNIIFTVY

-747 DEAMDISIDDITTAN
+747 DEAMGISIGDITTAN

-777 VSLTRHFKGKDY
+777 VSLTRHFEGKDY

-810 FNGVSADNND
+810 FNGVSTDNN

-829 FSFLYKIEPDEGK
+829 FSFLYKIEPGEGK
-842 TVSDYPTDDF
+842 TINDYPAGDF
-852 LLGEDDYPSSK
+852 LLGEDDYPLSK

-884 NGTPTD
+884 DGTPTG
-890 FASGYQEY
+890 FASGFQEY
-898 HADTHIIKKNNTY
+898 HADTHIIKKNGKY

-922 NASSY
+922 DASSY

-932 AFKKSAKEI
+932 AFKESATEI

-971 KNYVESYLL
+971 KDYVDSYLL
-980 DHPEATISNVPG
+980 NHPGTKISNVPG
-992 ISADNESITLNCKTA
+992 IGVSSGSITLNCKTA

-1018 MTRMNNNCI
+1018 MTKMTNNCT
-1027 IKCVYTDTDT
+1027 IKCAYEDT
-1037 VTNIQNFW
+1037 VTKKQDFW
-1045 PIGIANSGRY
+1045 PISIDGSGTY
-1055 VKYGVYNYNISSE
+1055 VKYGVYNYNSSPE

>member
-17 DIRDANVQ
+17 DIKDANVQ

-52 WYSFTSEER
+52 WYSFISEER
-61 GTGHAVPTDQ
+61 ATGQAAPTDQ
-71 NVLNANLITSNKGDQ
+71 NVLNVNLITSNKGDQ
-86 VEPFTISKVAKS
+86 VEPFTISKVVKS
-98 STDGDRWIEFVIAD
+98 STDGDQWIEFVIAD

-137 ADAGETVS
+137 VDAGETLS
-145 DMYTDTNADKE
+145 DMYIDTNADKE

-162 AMIFRQP
+162 AMIFRQS

-201 AIHTDRMVLAEG
+201 AIHTDRMVLVEG

-236 ATASNIAAVQQIVVS
+236 ATASNIAAVQQIVAS

-303 TFSSTYTENV
+303 TFGSTYTENI

-343 YDCFNNP
+343 YDCFNNL

-373 YSVGYPYAIRI
+373 YSAGCPYAIRI
-384 NIKPNRSYTA
+384 NIKPNPSYTA

-460 IEDLLDPNSV
+460 LEDLLDPSA
-470 VYEVKNVEGRMFNVL
+470 VYEVKNVEGKMFNVL

-512 PSVLKEFQKFNA
+512 PSVKHAFQKFNA

-529 DSSLVSPASSTG
+529 DSDLVSPTDSTG
-541 TATKERT
+541 TATITRT
-548 YNNNASSF
+548 YNQNVSSF
-556 LGSAIQGSDNSRW
+556 LGSAVMGNDNSSW
-569 ATFDK
+569 ARFGKD
-574 NAINTYCSGDN
+574 AINTYCSGDN
-585 RSGGINGDSVF
+585 RSGGNGNEVF
-596 SICSM
+596 AICSI
-601 PYITIPREFKQQY
+601 PYITIPQEFKQQY
-614 TEATALVTNKLSIDN
+614 TGAASLVTNNLSISN
-629 GFTLESVNET
+629 GFTLDSVNEAIKT
-639 IKNVTGNR
+639 ITGNR
-647 VSITTSEYDSL
+647 VSITTSEYESL
-658 DKTSAKTL
+658 DKTSVKTL
-666 TDALGPVVAKKML
+666 KKALGPVVAKKML
-679 DQWNGEIVTGELY
+679 DQWNCEIVTGELY
-692 YFNTDHPY
+692 YFNTSHSY

-713 WTFTGFQSDIPNLII
+713 WTFTGYRFDIPKMII
-728 NKGREIYNIIFTIY
+728 NNGREIYNIIFTVY

-747 DEAMDISIDDITTAN
+747 DETMGISKDDITTAN
-762 ISLTTGGINTSLKCP
+762 ISLTTGGKNTSLKCP
-777 VSLTRHFKGKDY
+777 VSLTRHFEGKDY

-795 QRDVSARVLI
+795 QRDVSGRVLI

-810 FNGVSADNND
+810 FNGVSVDDNS
-820 TLKNNKQGI
+820 LKYNKQGI

-842 TVSDYPTDDF
+842 TISDYPAGDF
-852 LLGEDDYPSSK
+852 LLGEDDYPLSK

-884 NGTPTD
+884 DGIPTD
-890 FASGYQEY
+890 FASGFREY
-898 HADTHIIKKNNTY
+898 HADTHIIKKNDTY
-911 YYAAPYFIDSC
+911 YYATPYFIDSYET
-922 NASSY
+922 SSY

-932 AFKKSAKEI
+932 TFKKSAKEI

-950 FDVKAINP
+950 FDIKAINP

-980 DHPEATISNVPG
+980 DHPEATISNIPG
-992 ISADNESITLNCKTA
+992 IIVSNGSITLDCNTA
-1007 ETSVLTTLQHM
+1007 ERSVLTTLRRM
-1018 MTRMNNNCI
+1018 MTHMDTRCKISCAYNND
-1027 IKCVYTDTDT
+1027 K

-1045 PIGIANSGRY
+1045 PIGITNSGNY
-1055 VKYGVYNYNISSE
+1055 VKYGVYNYNSSPE

>member
-17 DIRDANVQ
+17 DIRDASVQ

-52 WYSFTSEER
+52 WYSFTSKE
-61 GTGHAVPTDQ
+61 GGAGQAAPTDQ
-71 NVLNANLITSNKGDQ
+71 NVLNTNLITSNKGDQ
-86 VEPFTISKVAKS
+86 VEPFTISKVVKS
-98 STDGDRWIEFVIAD
+98 NAGGDQWIEFVIAD

-137 ADAGETVS
+137 VDAGETVS
-145 DMYTDTNADKE
+145 DMYIDTNADKE

-201 AIHTDRMVLAEG
+201 AIHTDRMVLVEG
-213 ETTVAFE
+213 KTTVAFE

-236 ATASNIAAVQQIVVS
+236 ATASNIAAVQQIVAS
-251 AFKSSSVYY
+251 AFKSNSVYY

-275 EVREGCVDR
+275 EVREGCEDR

-303 TFSSTYTENV
+303 TFGSTYTENV

-331 LANKFHGAVGTS
+331 LASKFHGAVGTS

-364 QERYDSKLM
+364 QERYGSKLM

-384 NIKPNRSYTA
+384 NIKPNPSYTT

-460 IEDLLDPNSV
+460 LEDLLDPKGA

-496 NLSSVDGIS
+496 NLGSVDGIS

-512 PSVLKEFQKFNA
+512 PSVSKAFQKFNA

-529 DSSLVSPASSTG
+529 DSSLVSPTDSAG
-541 TATKERT
+541 TTTKERT
-548 YNNNASSF
+548 YSNNASSF
-556 LGSAIQGSDNSRW
+556 LGSAIQGGGNSKW
-569 ATFDK
+569 AIFDK

-585 RSGGINGDSVF
+585 RSGGGNGSGDVF
-596 SICSM
+596 SICSI

-614 TEATALVTNKLSIDN
+614 TEATALVTNNLSIGN

-647 VSITTSEYDSL
+647 VSITASEYESL
-658 DKTSAKTL
+658 DKTSAGTL
-666 TDALGPVVAKKML
+666 KKALGPVVAKKML

-692 YFNTDHPY
+692 YFNTGHPY
-700 FSAGNEARTKQDT
+700 FSAGNEARTKQDA
-713 WTFTGFQSDIPNLII
+713 WTFTGYQYDIPRLII
-728 NKGREIYNIIFTIY
+728 EDGREIYNIIFTVY

-747 DEAMDISIDDITTAN
+747 DEAMDISIGDITTAI

-777 VSLTRHFKGKDY
+777 VSLTRHFEGKDY

-810 FNGVSADNND
+810 FNGISTDNN

-829 FSFLYKIEPDEGK
+829 FSFLYKIEPGEGK
-842 TVSDYPTDDF
+842 TISDYPAGDF
-852 LLGEDDYPSSK
+852 LLGEDDYPLSK

-884 NGTPTD
+884 DGTPTD
-890 FASGYQEY
+890 FAKGFQEY
-898 HADTHIIKKNNTY
+898 HADTHIIKKNDTY

-932 AFKKSAKEI
+932 TFKESAKEI

-971 KNYVESYLL
+971 KNYVESYLS
-980 DHPEATISNVPG
+980 DHPGATISNVPG
-992 ISADNESITLNCKTA
+992 ISISNRVITLNCKTA
-1007 ETSVLTTLQHM
+1007 ATSVLTTLQHM
-1018 MTRMNNNCI
+1018 MTKMNNTCI
-1027 IKCVYTDTDT
+1027 IKCAYNDTS
-1037 VTNIQNFW
+1037 TNKPDFW
-1045 PIGIANSGRY
+1045 PIGISGSGTY
-1055 VKYGVYNYNISSE
+1055 VKYGVYNYNSSPE

>member
-17 DIRDANVQ
+17 DIKDANVQ

-52 WYSFTSEER
+52 WYSFISEER
-61 GTGHAVPTDQ
+61 GTRQAAPTDQ
-71 NVLNANLITSNKGDQ
+71 NILNANLITSNKGDQ
-86 VEPFTISKVAKS
+86 VEPFTISKVVRS
-98 STDGDRWIEFVIAD
+98 STDGDQWIEFVIAD
-112 NAFKH
+112 NAFTH

-201 AIHTDRMVLAEG
+201 AIHTDRMVLVEG
-213 ETTVAFE
+213 KTTVAFE

-236 ATASNIAAVQQIVVS
+236 ATASNIAAVQQIVAS

-275 EVREGCVDR
+275 EVREGCEDR

-303 TFSSTYTENV
+303 TFGSTYTENV

-364 QERYDSKLM
+364 QERYGSKMM

-384 NIKPNRSYTA
+384 NIKPNPSYAA

-417 RYMSVS
+417 KYMSVS

-460 IEDLLDPNSV
+460 LEDLLDPKGA

-512 PSVLKEFQKFNA
+512 PSVKYVFQKFNA

-529 DSSLVSPASSTG
+529 DSALVSPANSTG
-541 TATKERT
+541 TATTSRT
-548 YNNNASSF
+548 YSHNASSF
-556 LGSAIQGSDNSRW
+556 LGSAVMGADNSSW
-569 ATFDK
+569 ARFGKD
-574 NAINTYCSGDN
+574 AINTYCSGDN
-585 RSGGINGDSVF
+585 RSGGNGNEVF
-596 SICSM
+596 AICSM
-601 PYITIPREFKQQY
+601 PYITIPQEFKQQY
-614 TEATALVTNKLSIDN
+614 TDAAALVTNKLSISN
-629 GFTLESVNET
+629 GFTIDSVNEAIKT
-639 IKNVTGNR
+639 ITGNR
-647 VSITTSEYDSL
+647 VSITTSEYESL
-658 DKTSAKTL
+658 DKTSAETL
-666 TDALGPVVAKKML
+666 KKALGPVVAKKML
-679 DQWNGEIVTGELY
+679 DQWNCEIVTGELY
-692 YFNTDHPY
+692 YFNTGHPY

-713 WTFTGFQSDIPNLII
+713 WTFTGFRSDIPQMII
-728 NKGREIYNIIFTIY
+728 NNGREIYNIIFTVY
-742 RNAKR
+742 RNAKH
-747 DEAMDISIDDITTAN
+747 DEAMDISIGDITTAN

-789 TYRLVT
+789 TYKLVT

-810 FNGVSADNND
+810 FNGVSVDDNS
-820 TLKNNKQGI
+820 LKNNKQGI
-829 FSFLYKIEPDEGK
+829 FSFLYKIEPEEGK
-842 TVSDYPTDDF
+842 TISDYPAGDF

-884 NGTPTD
+884 DGTPTD
-890 FASGYQEY
+890 FASGFQEY
-898 HADTHIIKKNNTY
+898 HADTHIIKKNDTY

-922 NASSY
+922 DASSY
-927 ESLPD
+927 ESLPGT
-932 AFKKSAKEI
+932 FKESAKEI

-971 KNYVESYLL
+971 KNYVESYLS
-980 DHPEATISNVPG
+980 DHHEATISNVPG
-992 ISADNESITLNCKTA
+992 IKVDNGSIILNCATA
-1007 ETSVLTTLQHM
+1007 ASSVLTTLQRILVHA
-1018 MTRMNNNCI
+1018 TASCA
-1027 IKCVYTDTDT
+1027 IKCAYNDT
-1037 VTNIQNFW
+1037 VTKIQNFW
-1045 PIGIANSGRY
+1045 PIGITNSGKH
-1055 VKYGVYNYNISSE
+1055 VKYGVYNYNSSPE

>member
-17 DIRDANVQ
+17 DIKDANVQ

-52 WYSFTSEER
+52 WYSFTSEEK

-71 NVLNANLITSNKGDQ
+71 KILNANLITSNKGDQ
-86 VEPFTISKVAKS
+86 VEPFTISKAVKS
-98 STDGDRWIEFVIAD
+98 STDGDQWIEFVIAD

-145 DMYTDTNADKE
+145 DMYIDTNADKE

-201 AIHTDRMVLAEG
+201 AIHTDRMVLVEG
-213 ETTVAFE
+213 KTTVAFE

-236 ATASNIAAVQQIVVS
+236 ATASNIAAVQQIVAS

-260 IAKAFVT
+260 IARAFVT

-284 DVSISV
+284 DISISV

-303 TFSSTYTENV
+303 TFGSTYTENV

-319 VKGLEHTRFPRL
+319 VRGLEHTRFPRL
-331 LANKFHGAVGTS
+331 LANKFHGVVGTS

-350 VILNEYTAANADKY
+350 VILNEYTVANADKY

-384 NIKPNRSYTA
+384 NIKPNPSYTA
-394 YTPDFTKTAEK
+394 YTPDFTKTTEK

-423 ADTKSLIYDA
+423 TDTKSLIYDA

-460 IEDLLDPNSV
+460 IEDLLDPKGA

-485 DIDVTVSRGRA
+485 DIDITVSRGRA

-512 PSVLKEFQKFNA
+512 PSVKNEFQKFNA

-529 DSSLVSPASSTG
+529 DSDLVSPTNSTG
-541 TATKERT
+541 TTTSTRT

-556 LGSAIQGSDNSRW
+556 LGSAVLGSDNSSW
-569 ATFDK
+569 VIFDK

-585 RSGGINGDSVF
+585 RRNGVYA
-596 SICSM
+596 ICSM

-614 TEATALVTNKLSIDN
+614 TEAATSVTNKLSIGN
-629 GFTLESVNET
+629 EFALESVNET
-639 IKNVTGNR
+639 IKTITGNR
-647 VSITTSEYDSL
+647 VSITTSEYESL
-658 DKTSAKTL
+658 DKADAETL
-666 TDALGPVVAKKML
+666 KKALGPVVAKKML

-692 YFNTDHPY
+692 YFNTGHPY

-713 WTFTGFQSDIPNLII
+713 WTFTGYRSDIPQMII
-728 NKGREIYNIIFTIY
+728 NDGREIYNIIFTVY

-747 DEAMDISIDDITTAN
+747 DEAMDISIGDITTAN
-762 ISLTTGGINTSLKCP
+762 ISLTTGGTTTSLECP
-777 VSLTRHFKGKDY
+777 VSLTRHFEGKDY
-789 TYRLVT
+789 TYKLVT

-810 FNGVSADNND
+810 FNGVSADD
-820 TLKNNKQGI
+820 DATLKDNKQGL

-842 TVSDYPTDDF
+842 TIRDYPIGDF
-852 LLGEDDYPSSK
+852 LLGEDDYPLSK

-884 NGTPTD
+884 ADGTPTD
-890 FASGYQEY
+890 FASGFQEY
-898 HADTHIIKKNNTY
+898 HADTHIIKKNGTY

-922 NASSY
+922 DASSY

-932 AFKKSAKEI
+932 TFKESAKEI

-980 DHPEATISNVPG
+980 DHHGAKISNVPG
-992 ISADNESITLNCKTA
+992 ITVYNGFITLNCKTA
-1007 ETSVLTTLQHM
+1007 ATSVLTTLQRM
-1018 MTRMNNNCI
+1018 MTKMNTDCI
-1027 IKCVYTDTDT
+1027 IKCAYNDT
-1037 VTNIQNFW
+1037 VTNIQDFW
-1045 PIGIANSGRY
+1045 PISITNSGKY
-1055 VKYGVYNYNISSE
+1055 VKYGVYNYNSSPE

>member
-17 DIRDANVQ
+17 DIKDANVQ

-52 WYSFTSEER
+52 WYSFISAKS
-61 GTGHAVPTDQ
+61 GTRQAAPTDQ

-86 VEPFTISKVAKS
+86 VEPFTISKAVKS
-98 STDGDRWIEFVIAD
+98 STDGDQWIEFVIAD

-123 SHVDTNLAYAYVHN
+123 SHVDTNLTYAYVHN
-137 ADAGETVS
+137 ADAGETLS
-145 DMYTDTNADKE
+145 DMYIDTNADKE

-201 AIHTDRMVLAEG
+201 AIHTDRMVLVEG

-236 ATASNIAAVQQIVVS
+236 ATASNIAAVQQIVAS
-251 AFKSSSVYY
+251 AFKSNNVYY

-275 EVREGCVDR
+275 EVREGCEDR
-284 DVSISV
+284 DASISV
-290 ETGNGISTIYMNI
+290 ENGNGISTIYMNI
-303 TFSSTYTENV
+303 TFGSTYAENV

-331 LANKFHGAVGTS
+331 LANKFHGVVGTS

-364 QERYDSKLM
+364 QERYGSKLM

-384 NIKPNRSYTA
+384 NIKPNPSYTA

-405 TYSLSIDGVEYS
+405 TYNLSIDGVEYS
-417 RYMSVS
+417 RYTSVS
-423 ADTKSLIYDA
+423 ADAKSLIYDA

-460 IEDLLDPNSV
+460 LEDLLDPKGA

-505 FVAYAVL
+505 FVAYATL
-512 PSVLKEFQKFNA
+512 PSVSKAFQKFNA

-529 DSSLVSPASSTG
+529 DSSLVSPTDSAG
-541 TATKERT
+541 TTTKERT
-548 YNNNASSF
+548 YSNNASSF
-556 LGSAIQGSDNSRW
+556 LGSAIRGSNNSSW
-569 ATFDK
+569 VGFDK
-574 NAINTYCSGDN
+574 DAINTYCSGDN
-585 RSGGINGDSVF
+585 RAGSGGSSGEKYA
-596 SICSM
+596 ICSI
-601 PYITIPREFKQQY
+601 PYITIPQEFKQQY
-614 TEATALVTNKLSIDN
+614 TKAAATLTKMIPIDN
-629 GFTLESVNET
+629 GSTFESINED
-639 IKNVTGNR
+639 IKLITGNR
-647 VSITTSEYDSL
+647 VSITDSEYESL
-658 DKTSAKTL
+658 DKTSAETL
-666 TDALGPVVAKKML
+666 KEALGPIVAKKML
-679 DQWNGEIVTGELY
+679 DQWNCEIVTSELY
-692 YFNTDHPY
+692 YFNTGHPY

-713 WTFTGFQSDIPNLII
+713 WTFNGYQYDIPQLIVDD
-728 NKGREIYNIIFTIY
+728 GREIYNIIFTLY

-747 DEAMDISIDDITTAN
+747 DEAMDISIGDITTAN

-777 VSLTRHFKGKDY
+777 VSLTRHFEGKDY

-795 QRDVSARVLI
+795 QRDVSGRVLT

-810 FNGVSADNND
+810 FNGVSVDDN
-820 TLKNNKQGI
+820 TLKYNKQGI

-842 TVSDYPTDDF
+842 TISDYPAGDF
-852 LLGEDDYPSSK
+852 LLGEDVYPSSK

-884 NGTPTD
+884 DGTPTD
-890 FASGYQEY
+890 FASGFQEY
-898 HADTHIIKKNNTY
+898 HADTHIIKKNDTY

-932 AFKKSAKEI
+932 TFKESAKEI

-971 KNYVESYLL
+971 KNYVESYLS
-980 DHPEATISNVPG
+980 DHPGATISNVPG
-992 ISADNESITLNCKTA
+992 IAVSDGFITLYCNTA
-1007 ETSVLTTLQHM
+1007 ASSVLTTLQHM
-1018 MTRMNNNCI
+1018 MTQMNTNCKI
-1027 IKCVYTDTDT
+1027 SCAYNDT
-1037 VTNIQNFW
+1037 VTKIQDFW
-1045 PIGIANSGRY
+1045 PIGITNSGSY
-1055 VKYGVYNYNISSE
+1055 VKYGVYNYNSSPE

>member
-17 DIRDANVQ
+17 DIKDANVQ

-45 THANQTE
+45 THADQTE
-52 WYSFTSEER
+52 WYSFISEES
-61 GTGHAVPTDQ
+61 GTGQAASTDQ

-86 VEPFTISKVAKS
+86 VEPFTISKVVKS
-98 STDGDRWIEFVIAD
+98 SADGDQWIEFVIAD

-145 DMYTDTNADKE
+145 DMYIDTNADKE

-162 AMIFRQP
+162 AMIFRQS

-201 AIHTDRMVLAEG
+201 AIHTDRMVLVEG

-236 ATASNIAAVQQIVVS
+236 ATASNIAAVQQIVAS
-251 AFKSSSVYY
+251 AFKSNSVYY

-275 EVREGCVDR
+275 EVREGCEDR

-303 TFSSTYTENV
+303 TFGSTYTENV
-313 WTCNAN
+313 WMCNAN

-331 LANKFHGAVGTS
+331 LADKFHGVVGTS

-373 YSVGYPYAIRI
+373 YSAGRPYAIRI
-384 NIKPNRSYTA
+384 NIKPNPSYTA

-417 RYMSVS
+417 KYMSVS
-423 ADTKSLIYDA
+423 ADAKSLIYDA

-446 TDVYDKREYKANYK
+446 TDVYDKREYKVNYK
-460 IEDLLDPNSV
+460 LEDLLDPKGA

-485 DIDVTVSRGRA
+485 DIDVTVTRGRA
-496 NLSSVDGIS
+496 NLSSVDGMS

-512 PSVLKEFQKFNA
+512 PSVMNVFQRFNA

-529 DSSLVSPASSTG
+529 DSYLVSPTNSAG
-541 TATKERT
+541 TATTTRT
-548 YNNNASSF
+548 YPHNASSF
-556 LGSAIQGSDNSRW
+556 LGSAIKGSNNASW
-569 ATFDK
+569 VGFDK
-574 NAINTYCSGDN
+574 DAINTYCSGDN
-585 RSGGINGDSVF
+585 RDGLSGPSAMF
-596 SICSM
+596 AICSI
-601 PYITIPREFKQQY
+601 PYITIPQEFKQQY
-614 TEATALVTNKLSIDN
+614 TKAASSITNKLSIGN
-629 GFTLESVNET
+629 KFTLESVNAAIKT
-639 IKNVTGNR
+639 ITGNR
-647 VSITTSEYDSL
+647 VSITASEYESL
-658 DKTSAKTL
+658 DKTSAVTL
-666 TDALGPVVAKKML
+666 KDALGPVVAKKML
-679 DQWNGEIVTGELY
+679 DQWNCEIVTGELY
-692 YFNTDHPY
+692 YFNTGHPY

-713 WTFTGFQSDIPNLII
+713 WTFTGGQYDIPYTII
-728 NKGREIYNIIFTIY
+728 NNSREIYNIIFTVY

-747 DEAMDISIDDITTAN
+747 DEAMDISIDDITTAD
-762 ISLTTGGINTSLKCP
+762 ISLTTGDITKVLKCP
-777 VSLTRHFKGKDY
+777 VSLTRHFEGKDY
-789 TYRLVT
+789 TYKLVT

-810 FNGVSADNND
+810 FNGVSVDDNS
-820 TLKNNKQGI
+820 LKNNKQGI
-829 FSFLYKIEPDEGK
+829 FSFLYKIEPEEGK
-842 TVSDYPTDDF
+842 TVSDYPAGDF

-884 NGTPTD
+884 NGVPTD
-890 FASGYQEY
+890 FASGFQEY
-898 HADTHIIKKNNTY
+898 HADTHIIKKNDTY

-932 AFKKSAKEI
+932 TFKESAKEI

-971 KNYVESYLL
+971 KNYVESYLS

-992 ISADNESITLNCKTA
+992 ISVSSSDITLSCGTA
-1007 ETSVLTTLQHM
+1007 ANSVLTTLQRILTHA
-1018 MTRMNNNCI
+1018 TASCT
-1027 IKCVYTDTDT
+1027 IKCAYNDT
-1037 VTNIQNFW
+1037 VTNKQDFW
-1045 PIGIANSGRY
+1045 PISITDSGRY
-1055 VKYGVYNYNISSE
+1055 VKYGVYNYNSSPE

>member
-52 WYSFTSEER
+52 WYSFTSGES
-61 GTGHAVPTDQ
+61 GTGRAAPTDQ
-71 NVLNANLITSNKGDQ
+71 KILNANLITSNKGDQ
-86 VEPFTISKVAKS
+86 VEPFTISKVVKS
-98 STDGDRWIEFVIAD
+98 GTNGDRWIEFVIAD

-137 ADAGETVS
+137 VDAGETVS
-145 DMYTDTNADKE
+145 DMYIDTNADKE

-201 AIHTDRMVLAEG
+201 AIHTDRMVLVEG

-236 ATASNIAAVQQIVVS
+236 ATASNIAAVQQIVAS
-251 AFKSSSVYY
+251 AFKSNSVYY

-303 TFSSTYTENV
+303 TFGSTYTENV

-343 YDCFNNP
+343 YDCFNNS

-373 YSVGYPYAIRI
+373 YSAGCPYAIRI
-384 NIKPNRSYTA
+384 NIKPNPSYTT

-460 IEDLLDPNSV
+460 LEDLLDPKGA
-470 VYEVKNVEGRMFNVL
+470 VYEVKNVEGKMFNVL

-512 PSVLKEFQKFNA
+512 PSVSKVFQKFNA

-529 DSSLVSPASSTG
+529 DSNLVSPTSSTG
-541 TATKERT
+541 TATTVRT
-548 YNNNASSF
+548 FSHNASSF
-556 LGSAIQGSDNSRW
+556 LGSAIKGASNSSW
-569 ATFDK
+569 ARFDK

-585 RSGGINGDSVF
+585 RSGGSNVEKF
-596 SICSM
+596 AICSM
-601 PYITIPREFKQQY
+601 PYITIPREFAQQY
-614 TEATALVTNKLSIDN
+614 TRAAATLTNKLSIGN
-629 GFTLESVNET
+629 GFTFESVNEA
-639 IKNVTGNR
+639 IKAITGNR
-647 VSITTSEYDSL
+647 VSITTSEYESL
-658 DKTSAKTL
+658 DKTSAETL
-666 TDALGPVVAKKML
+666 KGALGPVVAKKML
-679 DQWNGEIVTGELY
+679 DQWNCEIVTGELY
-692 YFNTDHPY
+692 YFNTGHPY

-713 WTFTGFQSDIPNLII
+713 WTFTGYQGDIPWII
-728 NKGREIYNIIFTIY
+728 VNEGREIYNIIFTVY

-747 DEAMDISIDDITTAN
+747 DESMDISIDDITTAN
-762 ISLTTGGINTSLKCP
+762 ISLTTGDINTSLKCP
-777 VSLTRHFKGKDY
+777 VSLTRHFEGKDY

-810 FNGVSADNND
+810 FNGVSVDDN

-842 TVSDYPTDDF
+842 TISDYPAGDF
-852 LLGEDDYPSSK
+852 LLGEDDYPLSK

-884 NGTPTD
+884 DGTPTN
-890 FASGYQEY
+890 FASGFQEY
-898 HADTHIIKKNNTY
+898 HADTHIIKKNDTY

-932 AFKKSAKEI
+932 TFKESAKEI

-971 KNYVESYLL
+971 KKYVESYLS
-980 DHPEATISNVPG
+980 DHPGTTISNVPG
-992 ISADNESITLNCKTA
+992 IVVDDGFITLNCNTA
-1007 ETSVLTTLQHM
+1007 TTSVLTTLQHM
-1018 MTRMNNNCI
+1018 MTQMNTGCV
-1027 IKCVYTDTDT
+1027 IKCAYNDT
-1037 VTNIQNFW
+1037 VTNKQDFW
-1045 PIGIANSGRY
+1045 PIKITSSGSH
-1055 VKYGVYNYNISSE
+1055 VKYGVYNYNSSPE

>member
-17 DIRDANVQ
+17 DIKDANVQ

-52 WYSFTSEER
+52 WYSFISGES
-61 GTGHAVPTDQ
+61 GTGRAVPTDQ

-86 VEPFTISKVAKS
+86 VEPFTVSKAVKS
-98 STDGDRWIEFVIAD
+98 SADGDRWIEFVIAD

-137 ADAGETVS
+137 DDAGETVS
-145 DMYTDTNADKE
+145 DMYIDTNADKE

-201 AIHTDRMVLAEG
+201 AIHTDRMVLVEG

-236 ATASNIAAVQQIVVS
+236 ATASNIAAVQQIVAS
-251 AFKSSSVYY
+251 AFKSNSVYY

-303 TFSSTYTENV
+303 MFGSTYTENV

-364 QERYDSKLM
+364 QERYGSKLM
-373 YSVGYPYAIRI
+373 YSAGCPYAIRI
-384 NIKPNRSYTA
+384 NIKPNPSYTA

-460 IEDLLDPNSV
+460 IEDLLDPKDA
-470 VYEVKNVEGRMFNVL
+470 VYEVKNVEGKMFNVL

-496 NLSSVDGIS
+496 NLNSIDGIS

-512 PSVLKEFQKFNA
+512 PSVMNEFQKFNA

-529 DSSLVSPASSTG
+529 DSDLVSPTNSAGTTTST
-541 TATKERT
+541 RT

-556 LGSAIQGSDNSRW
+556 LGSAVMGSDNSRW
-569 ATFDK
+569 AIFDK

-585 RSGGINGDSVF
+585 RRNGVYA
-596 SICSM
+596 ICSI
-601 PYITIPREFKQQY
+601 PYITIPREFRQQY
-614 TEATALVTNKLSIDN
+614 TAAAASVTNKLSIDN
-629 GFTLESVNET
+629 GFTFDSVNEAIKT
-639 IKNVTGNR
+639 ITGNR
-647 VSITTSEYDSL
+647 VSITTSEYESL
-658 DKTSAKTL
+658 DKTSAETL
-666 TDALGPVVAKKML
+666 KGALGPVVAKKML
-679 DQWNGEIVTGELY
+679 DRWNCEIVTGELY
-692 YFNTDHPY
+692 YFNTGHSY

-713 WTFTGFQSDIPNLII
+713 WTFTGYRSDIPLMII
-728 NKGREIYNIIFTIY
+728 NDGREIYNIIFTVY

-762 ISLTTGGINTSLKCP
+762 ISLTTGGTTTSLKCP
-777 VSLTRHFKGKDY
+777 VSLTRHFEGKDY

-810 FNGVSADNND
+810 FNGISADD
-820 TLKNNKQGI
+820 DATLKDNKQGL

-842 TVSDYPTDDF
+842 TIRDYPAGDF
-852 LLGEDDYPSSK
+852 LLGEDDYPLSK

-884 NGTPTD
+884 DGTPTD
-890 FASGYQEY
+890 FASGFQEY
-898 HADTHIIKKNNTY
+898 HADTHIIKKNDTY

-932 AFKKSAKEI
+932 TFKESAKEI

-971 KNYVESYLL
+971 KNYVESYLS
-980 DHPEATISNVPG
+980 DHPGTKISNVPG
-992 ISADNESITLNCKTA
+992 IMVNDGFVTLNCKTA
-1007 ETSVLTTLQHM
+1007 ASSVLTTLQRM
-1018 MTRMNNNCI
+1018 MTHATVSCTIRCAY
-1027 IKCVYTDTDT
+1027 KDT
-1037 VTNIQNFW
+1037 VTNIQDFW
-1045 PIGIANSGRY
+1045 PIKIDSSGSY
-1055 VKYGVYNYNISSE
+1055 VKYGVYNYNSSPE

>member
-17 DIRDANVQ
+17 DIKDANVQ

-52 WYSFTSEER
+52 WYSFISEES
-61 GTGHAVPTDQ
+61 GTGQAASTDQ

-86 VEPFTISKVAKS
+86 VEPFTISKAVKS
-98 STDGDRWIEFVIAD
+98 SASGDQWIEFVIAD

-145 DMYTDTNADKE
+145 DMYIDTNADKE

-175 NTDGISKTLTSNDL
+175 NTGGISKTLTSNDL

-201 AIHTDRMVLAEG
+201 AIHTDRMVLVEG

-236 ATASNIAAVQQIVVS
+236 ATASNIAAVQQIVAS

-319 VKGLEHTRFPRL
+319 VRGLEHTRFPRL

-373 YSVGYPYAIRI
+373 YSAGCPYAIRI
-384 NIKPNRSYTA
+384 NIKPNPSYTA

-460 IEDLLDPNSV
+460 IEDLLDPKGA
-470 VYEVKNVEGRMFNVL
+470 VYEVKNVEGKMFNVL

-496 NLSSVDGIS
+496 NLGSVDGIS

-512 PSVLKEFQKFNA
+512 PSVSKAFQKFNA

-529 DSSLVSPASSTG
+529 DSSLVSPTNSAG
-541 TATKERT
+541 TDTTVRT
-548 YNNNASSF
+548 YHDNASSF
-556 LGSAIQGSDNSRW
+556 LGSAIQGSGNSRW
-569 ATFDK
+569 AIFDK

-585 RSGGINGDSVF
+585 RSGGNGGSSDVF

-614 TEATALVTNKLSIDN
+614 TEATASVTNKLSIGN
-629 GFTLESVNET
+629 GFTLDSVNET

-647 VSITTSEYDSL
+647 VSITASEYESL
-658 DKTSAKTL
+658 DKTSANTL
-666 TDALGPVVAKKML
+666 KDALGPVVAKKML

-692 YFNTDHPY
+692 YFNTGHPY

-713 WTFTGFQSDIPNLII
+713 WTFTGYQYDIPYLIV
-728 NKGREIYNIIFTIY
+728 NDGREIYNIIFTVY
-742 RNAKR
+742 RNAMR
-747 DEAMDISIDDITTAN
+747 DEAMNISIGDITTAN

-777 VSLTRHFKGKDY
+777 VSLTRHFEGKDY

-810 FNGVSADNND
+810 FNGVSTDNN

-829 FSFLYKIEPDEGK
+829 FSFLYKIEPDKGK
-842 TVSDYPTDDF
+842 TISDYPAGDF
-852 LLGEDDYPSSK
+852 LLGEDDYPLSK

-884 NGTPTD
+884 DGTPTD
-890 FASGYQEY
+890 FASGFQEY
-898 HADTHIIKKNNTY
+898 HADTHIIKKNDTY

-932 AFKKSAKEI
+932 TFKESAKET

-971 KNYVESYLL
+971 KNYVESYLS
-980 DHPEATISNVPG
+980 DHPGTTISNVPG
-992 ISADNESITLNCKTA
+992 IVVNSGFITLNCKTA

-1018 MTRMNNNCI
+1018 MTKMNNDCI
-1027 IKCVYTDTDT
+1027 IKCAYKDT
-1037 VTNIQNFW
+1037 VTKKQDFW
-1045 PIGIANSGRY
+1045 PIGITGSGTY
-1055 VKYGVYNYNISSE
+1055 VKYGVYNYNSSPE

>member
-52 WYSFTSEER
+52 WYSFISEES
-61 GTGHAVPTDQ
+61 GTRQAALTDQ

-86 VEPFTISKVAKS
+86 VEPFTISKVVKS
-98 STDGDRWIEFVIAD
+98 STDGDQWIEFVIAD

-123 SHVDTNLAYAYVHN
+123 SHVDANLAYAYVHN

-162 AMIFRQP
+162 AMIFRQS

-175 NTDGISKTLTSNDL
+175 NAGGISKTLTSNDL

-236 ATASNIAAVQQIVVS
+236 AAASNIAAVQQIVAS
-251 AFKSSSVYY
+251 AFKSNSVYY

-275 EVREGCVDR
+275 EVREGCEDR

-303 TFSSTYTENV
+303 TFGSTYTENM

-319 VKGLEHTRFPRL
+319 VKGLEHTRFPKL

-373 YSVGYPYAIRI
+373 YSAGYPYAIRI
-384 NIKPNRSYTA
+384 NIKPNPSYTA

-417 RYMSVS
+417 RYTSVS
-423 ADTKSLIYDA
+423 ADAKSLIYDA

-460 IEDLLDPNSV
+460 LEDLLDPKGA

-485 DIDVTVSRGRA
+485 DIDVTVTRGRA

-512 PSVLKEFQKFNA
+512 PSVKYAFQKFNA

-529 DSSLVSPASSTG
+529 DSALVSPTNDTG
-541 TATKERT
+541 TATTTRT
-548 YNNNASSF
+548 YDQNVSSF
-556 LGSAIQGSDNSRW
+556 LGSAVMGIDNSSW
-569 ATFDK
+569 ARFGKD
-574 NAINTYCSGDN
+574 AINTYCSGDN
-585 RSGGINGDSVF
+585 RSGGNGNEVF
-596 SICSM
+596 AICSM
-601 PYITIPREFKQQY
+601 PYITIPQEFKQQY
-614 TEATALVTNKLSIDN
+614 TGAATLVTSNLSISN
-629 GFTLESVNET
+629 GFTLDSVNEAIKT
-639 IKNVTGNR
+639 ITGNR
-647 VSITTSEYDSL
+647 VSITEGEYESL
-658 DKTSAKTL
+658 DKTNAETL
-666 TDALGPVVAKKML
+666 KRALGPVVAKKIL

-692 YFNTDHPY
+692 YFNTGHPY
-700 FSAGNEARTKQDT
+700 FSAGNEARTKQDA
-713 WTFTGFQSDIPNLII
+713 WTFTGFQGDIPQMII
-728 NKGREIYNIIFTIY
+728 NNGREIYNIIFTVY

-747 DEAMDISIDDITTAN
+747 DEAMDISIGDIATAN

-777 VSLTRHFKGKDY
+777 VSLTRHFEGKDY

-810 FNGVSADNND
+810 FNGVSVDDN

-842 TVSDYPTDDF
+842 NINDYPEGDF
-852 LLGEDDYPSSK
+852 LLGEADYPLSK
-863 YDPKRQSCGYWLMC
+863 YDPRRQSCGYWLMC

-884 NGTPTD
+884 DGTPTD
-890 FASGYQEY
+890 FASGFQEY
-898 HADTHIIKKNNTY
+898 HADTHIIKKNDIY
-911 YYAAPYFIDSC
+911 YYAAPYFIDSY

-927 ESLPD
+927 ESLSD
-932 AFKKSAKEI
+932 TFKKSAKEI

-958 LSMNLRMFIQKTI
+958 LSMNLRMFIRKTI
-971 KNYVESYLL
+971 ENYVESYLS
-980 DHPEATISNVPG
+980 DHPGTTISNVPG
-992 ISADNESITLNCKTA
+992 IVVSSGSITLNCKTA
-1007 ETSVLTTLQHM
+1007 AGSVLTTLQHM
-1018 MTRMNNNCI
+1018 MTQMNTDCK
-1027 IKCVYTDTDT
+1027 IKCAYNDTDT
-1037 VTNIQNFW
+1037 NIQDFW
-1045 PIGIANSGRY
+1045 PISITNSGKC
-1055 VKYGVYNYNISSE
+1055 VKYGVYNYNSSPE
-1068 VDDWEFE
+1068 ADDWEFE
-1075 FITD
+1075 FNTD